1 MKSYKK
7 GLLALL
13 TLFLSVSISTV
24 GFSSFV
30 INNQLNT
37 TNAIQINKTND
48 DEKVKIS
55 FKYQVCTGHKETEG
69 NEEETGYRDVNIGK
83 GNSIDNKRKYNE
95 FFNKVND
102 WCETGFSSDSV
113 EENSTPYKR
122 KGKGDYRGYN
132 VYIKVSKKIEPY
144 KKGLGVITY
153 YRGEYTITVKKV
165 TNVQLIYDFP
175 SKSTSITI
183 DKGSSIP
190 TSFIKNSFYKDSN
203 SKDYEFVGFKEVR
216 SDGKPSDSF
225 ISLDKTFKENTTL
238 YAIFNK
244 KPLDGDTNYNKN
256 NLSDTINNTSS
267 GTVDFNAGVAVG
279 KLNLSNDFTWLDS
292 EKKVFLGGPT
302 TNTTTIKEGVKA
314 RFIFNDGSES
324 KKNEFKSEYV
334 HVEPDE
340 ENRQYT
346 VVLQNDLIINGQ
358 LQVEGNYGV
367 NTSGATQGVITKEYI
382 CLDLNGHNI
391 TINNGGKLFSNGL
404 IIDSV
409 GTGQINVEGGGYL
422 RTLAVIHD
430 YRGGTMTQSYVNKD
444 VFPFQVYQLPYLR
457 CKARVKYNQTN
468 GWGSLNGYVNAQAFT
483 DVGTGDLTIK
493 GQQEFELNFIGSSNS
508 NYFIK
513 LDNPS
518 TDNEDSYVDVIGY
531 KENSIDKTSANNKPF
546 SISQRIKIIINKCS
560 VSIGEFKFDIKALG
574 IPVNVDTSKYSLPIS
589 SFFDLEVKK
598 SFLTLDKR
606 IKFLPGSSLIVDKNS
621 TTLLSYD
628 KKAKRAGQISVL
640 DKSYYYYDKNYKYVT
655 TDLIKLADMSGKDKN
670 GNATEANISG
680 DGYGQQVFK
689 AQSFQKYKSNPNVQI
704 KGTLLFKTGNDSGM
718 DYQLS
723 GTINLN
729 KIGYTSDGTL
739 SSSTIVNSD
748 NPFSE
753 LNKQSVKVITYGY
766 DYMIGNCS
774 KNSHVK
780 GFSRP
785 LVSNE
790 KAYYNDETNSYVGTY
805 EDDGI
810 FRTNNKTY
818 YFNNDGKYSINDT
831 TLPTLKECDY
841 DSNSKIITDNN
852 QQYIYIA
859 SMYCK
864 LTSTDNKTGTIDHT
878 RLSENA
884 TVDSKVKYD
893 KILGKWVKG

>member
-37 TNAIQINKTND
+37 TNTIQINKTNK

-55 FKYQVCTGHKETEG
+55 FKYQVCTGYKETEG
-69 NEEETGYRDVNIGK
+69 NEEGTGHDNVNIGNWNK
-83 GNSIDNKRKYNE
+83 DKTEYDNFFKLVNE
-95 FFNKVND
+95 
-102 WCETGFSSDSV
+102 WCETGFSGNSV
-113 EENSTPYKR
+113 EADSYKR
-122 KGKGDYRGYN
+122 KGKGIYSGYN
-132 VYIKVSKKIEPY
+132 VYIKVSRKIETH
-144 KKGLGVITY
+144 KLFSKTY
-153 YRGEYTITVKKV
+153 YSGEYTITVKKI
-165 TNVQLIYDFP
+165 NVQLAYDFP
-175 SKSTSITI
+175 STSTSITI

-190 TSFIKNSFYKDSN
+190 TSFIKNSFYKDKN
-203 SKDYEFVGFKEVR
+203 SKDYEFVGFKEVA
-216 SDGKPSDSF
+216 DGKPSDSF
-225 ISLDKTFKENTTL
+225 ISLDKTFITDTTL

-244 KPLDGDTNYNKN
+244 KALDGDTKY

-292 EKKVFLGGPT
+292 EKKVFLGGA
-302 TNTTTIKEGVKA
+302 NTKTTIKEGVKA
-314 RFIFNDGSES
+314 RFIFNDGSDS
-324 KKNEFKSEYV
+324 KKNEFNSDSV
-334 HVEPDE
+334 HVEPVE
-340 ENRQYT
+340 KNRQYT

-367 NTSGATQGVITKEYI
+367 NTSGITQGVITKEYM

-391 TINNGGKLFSNGL
+391 TINNGGKLISDGL

-430 YRGGTMTQSYVNKD
+430 YRGGTMTQSYVSKD

-457 CKARVKYNQTN
+457 CKARVKYDQTN
-468 GWGSLNGYVNAQAFT
+468 GWGSLNGYVNAQALR
-483 DVGTGDLTIK
+483 DIGLIK
-493 GQQEFELNFIGSSNS
+493 GQQEFELNFIGSSDS

-513 LDNPS
+513 LDKPS
-518 TDNEDSYVDVIGY
+518 TYNGDSYVDVIGY
-531 KENSIDKTSANNKPF
+531 KENSIDETSANNKPF

-560 VSIGEFKFDIKALG
+560 VSIGEFKFDIKVSA
-574 IPVNVDTSKYSLPIS
+574 ISVSVDTSKYSLPIS

-606 IKFLPGSSLIVDKNS
+606 IKFLPGSSLIVDKYS

-655 TDLIKLADMSGKDKN
+655 TDLIKLADMSGGKDKN

-680 DGYGQQVFK
+680 DVYGQRVFK
-689 AQSFQKYKSNPNVQI
+689 DQSFQKYKSNPNVQI

-723 GTINLN
+723 GTINLS
-729 KIGYTSDGTL
+729 KIGYTTDGTL

-774 KNSHVK
+774 NNSHVK

-790 KAYYNDETNSYVGTY
+790 TAYYNDGTNSYVGTY

-810 FRTNNKTY
+810 FRANSKTY
-818 YFNNDGKYSINDT
+818 YFNNDGEYKTNDT
-831 TLPTLKECDY
+831 TLPTLKECNY
-841 DSNSKIITDNN
+841 DSNSKIIIDNN

-864 LTSTDNKTGTIDHT
+864 LTSTDNKTGTVDHT
-878 RLSENA
+878 RLSGNA

-893 KILGKWVKG
+893 KTLGKWVKG

>member
-13 TLFLSVSISTV
+13 TLFLSVSISTE

-37 TNAIQINKTND
+37 TNTIQINKTNK

-55 FKYQVCTGHKETEG
+55 FKYQVCTGYKEE
-69 NEEETGYRDVNIGK
+69 IGK
-83 GNSIDNKRKYNE
+83 EEVVVKQKTKIENETNYNDFFTYVNSICI
-95 FFNKVND
+95 ND
-102 WCETGFSSDSV
+102 FS
-113 EENSTPYKR
+113 K
-122 KGKGDYRGYN
+122 
-132 VYIKVSKKIEPY
+132 
-144 KKGLGVITY
+144 
-153 YRGEYTITVKKV
+153 TVKKGTYHFKGIKEFSGWEINIYV
-165 TNVQLIYDFP
+165 TKEINSYWLFGTRYSGEYNITK
-175 SKSTSITI
+175 SKITINKAFVTPDTSTSITI

-216 SDGKPSDSF
+216 SDGNPSDSF
-225 ISLDKTFKENTTL
+225 ISLNKTFITDTTL
-238 YAIFNK
+238 YAVFSK
-244 KPLDGDTNYNKN
+244 KTLDGDTKY

-292 EKKVFLGGPT
+292 EKKVFLGGA
-302 TNTTTIKEGVKA
+302 NTKTTIKEGVKA
-314 RFIFNDGSES
+314 RFIFNDGSDS
-324 KKNEFKSEYV
+324 KKNEFNSDSV
-334 HVEPDE
+334 HVEPVE
-340 ENRQYT
+340 KNRQYT

-367 NTSGATQGVITKEYI
+367 NTSGITQGVITKEYM

-391 TINNGGKLFSNGL
+391 TINNGGKLISDGL

-430 YRGGTMTQSYVNKD
+430 YRGGTMTQSYVSKD

-457 CKARVKYNQTN
+457 CKARVKYDQTN
-468 GWGSLNGYVNAQAFT
+468 GWGSLNGYVNAQALN
-483 DVGTGDLTIK
+483 DVVVAGQTIIK
-493 GQQEFELNFIGSSNS
+493 GQQEFELNFIGSSDS

-513 LDNPS
+513 LDKPS
-518 TDNEDSYVDVIGY
+518 TYNGDSYVDVIGY
-531 KENSIDKTSANNKPF
+531 KENSIDETSANNKPF

-560 VSIGEFKFDIKALG
+560 VSIGEFKFDIKVSG
-574 IPVNVDTSKYSLPIS
+574 ISISVDTSKYSLPIS
-589 SFFDLEVKK
+589 SFFDLEVKN

-606 IKFLPGSSLIVDKNS
+606 IKFLPGSSLIVDKYS

-655 TDLIKLADMSGKDKN
+655 TDLIKLADMSGGKDKN

-680 DGYGQQVFK
+680 DVYGQRVFK
-689 AQSFQKYKSNPNVQI
+689 DQSFQKYKSNPNVQI

-723 GTINLN
+723 GTINLS
-729 KIGYTSDGTL
+729 KIGYTTDGTL

-790 KAYYNDETNSYVGTY
+790 TAYYNDGTKSYVGTY

-810 FRTNNKTY
+810 FRANSKTY
-818 YFNNDGKYSINDT
+818 YFNNDGEYKTNDT

-864 LTSTDNKTGTIDHT
+864 LTSTDNKTGTVDHT
-878 RLSENA
+878 RLSGNA

-893 KILGKWVKG
+893 KTLGKWVRS

>member
-30 INNQLNT
+30 INNKLNT
-37 TNAIQINKTND
+37 TNTIQINKTNK

-55 FKYQVCTGHKETEG
+55 FKYQVCTGYKEE
-69 NEEETGYRDVNIGK
+69 IGK
-83 GNSIDNKRKYNE
+83 EEVVKQKTKIENETNYNDFFTYVNSICI
-95 FFNKVND
+95 ND
-102 WCETGFSSDSV
+102 FS
-113 EENSTPYKR
+113 K
-122 KGKGDYRGYN
+122 
-132 VYIKVSKKIEPY
+132 
-144 KKGLGVITY
+144 
-153 YRGEYTITVKKV
+153 TVKKGTYHFKGIKEFSGWEINIYV
-165 TNVQLIYDFP
+165 TKEINSYWLFGTRYSGEYNITK
-175 SKSTSITI
+175 SKITINKAFVTPDTSTSITI

-216 SDGKPSDSF
+216 SDGNPSDSF
-225 ISLDKTFKENTTL
+225 ISLNKTFITDTTL
-238 YAIFNK
+238 YAVFNK
-244 KPLDGDTNYNKN
+244 KTLDGDTKY

-292 EKKVFLGGPT
+292 EKKVFLGGA
-302 TNTTTIKEGVKA
+302 NTKTTIKEGVKA
-314 RFIFNDGSES
+314 RFIFNNGSDS
-324 KKNEFKSEYV
+324 KKNEFNSDSV
-334 HVEPDE
+334 HVEPVE
-340 ENRQYT
+340 KNRQYT

-367 NTSGATQGVITKEYI
+367 NTSGITQGVITKEYM

-391 TINNGGKLFSNGL
+391 TINNGGKLISDGL

-430 YRGGTMTQSYVNKD
+430 YRGGTMTQSYVSKD

-457 CKARVKYNQTN
+457 CKARVKYDQTN
-468 GWGSLNGYVNAQAFT
+468 GWGSLNGYVNAQALN
-483 DVGTGDLTIK
+483 DVVVAGQTIIK
-493 GQQEFELNFIGSSNS
+493 GQQEFELNFIGSSDS

-513 LDNPS
+513 LDKPS
-518 TDNEDSYVDVIGY
+518 TYNGDSYVDVIGY
-531 KENSIDKTSANNKPF
+531 KENSIDETSANNKPF

-560 VSIGEFKFDIKALG
+560 VSIGEFKFDIKVSG
-574 IPVNVDTSKYSLPIS
+574 ISISVDTSKYSLPIS
-589 SFFDLEVKK
+589 SFFDLEVKN

-606 IKFLPGSSLIVDKNS
+606 IKFLPGSSLIVDKYS

-655 TDLIKLADMSGKDKN
+655 TDLIKLADMSGGKDKN

-680 DGYGQQVFK
+680 DVYGQRVFK
-689 AQSFQKYKSNPNVQI
+689 DQSFQKYKSNPNVQI

-723 GTINLN
+723 GTINLS
-729 KIGYTSDGTL
+729 KIGYTTDGTL

-774 KNSHVK
+774 NNSHVK

-790 KAYYNDETNSYVGTY
+790 TAYYNDGTNSYVGTY

-810 FRTNNKTY
+810 FRANSKTY
-818 YFNNDGKYSINDT
+818 YFNNDGKYSTNDT

-852 QQYIYIA
+852 QKYIYIA

-864 LTSTDNKTGTIDHT
+864 LTSTDNKTGAVDHT
-878 RLSENA
+878 RLSGNA
-884 TVDSKVKYD
+884 TVESKVKYD
-893 KILGKWVKG
+893 NNLGKWVKG

>member
-37 TNAIQINKTND
+37 TSTIQINKTNK

-55 FKYQVCTGHKETEG
+55 FKYQVCTGYKETEG
-69 NEEETGYRDVNIGK
+69 NEEETGYRDVNIG
-83 GNSIDNKRKYNE
+83 NTYNTNKTKYDE
-95 FFNKVND
+95 FFKLVNK
-102 WCETGFSSDSV
+102 WCETEFSGDI
-113 EENSTPYKR
+113 EANTYKS
-122 KGKGDYRGYN
+122 KGKGDYSGYN
-132 VYIKVSKKIEPY
+132 VYIKVSRKIEAH
-144 KKGLGVITY
+144 KEVFNTY

-165 TNVQLIYDFP
+165 NVQLAYDFP
-175 SKSTSITI
+175 SASTSITI

-203 SKDYEFVGFKEVR
+203 SKDYEFVGFKEVGL
-216 SDGKPSDSF
+216 DGKPSDSF
-225 ISLDKTFKENTTL
+225 ISLDKTFITDTTL
-238 YAIFNK
+238 YAIFNSK
-244 KPLDGDTNYNKN
+244 TLDGDTKY

-292 EKKVFLGGPT
+292 EKKVFLGGA
-302 TNTTTIKEGVKA
+302 NTKTTIKKGVNA

-324 KKNEFKSEYV
+324 KKNEFGSGSV
-334 HVEPDE
+334 FVEPVE

-346 VVLQNDLIINGQ
+346 VVLQNDLIIDGQ
-358 LQVEGNYGV
+358 MQVEGNYGV
-367 NTSGATQGVITKEYI
+367 NTSGATQGVIAKEYM

-391 TINNGGKLFSNGL
+391 TIDNGGKLISNGL

-457 CKARVKYNQTN
+457 CKARIKYDQTN

-483 DVGTGDLTIK
+483 DFLGFK

-513 LDNPS
+513 LNKPS
-518 TDNEDSYVDVIGY
+518 TYNNDSYVDVIGY
-531 KENSIDKTSANNKPF
+531 KENSIDETSANNKLY
-546 SISQRIKIIINKCS
+546 SISQRIKIIINNCV
-560 VSIGEFKFDIKALG
+560 VSIGEFKFNIKVSA
-574 IPVNVDTSKYSLPIS
+574 IAVSVDTSKYSLPIS
-589 SFFDLEVKK
+589 SFFDLEVKN

-628 KKAKRAGQISVL
+628 KSAKRAGQISVL

-704 KGTLLFKTGNDSGM
+704 KGTLLFKTGNNSGM

-723 GTINLN
+723 GTINLS

-774 KNSHVK
+774 NNSHVK

-790 KAYYNDETNSYVGTY
+790 TAYYNDGANSYVGTY

-810 FRTNNKTY
+810 FRANSKTY
-818 YFNNDGKYSINDT
+818 YFNNDGKYKINDT
-831 TLPTLKECDY
+831 TLPTLKECNY
-841 DSNSKIITDNN
+841 DSNSKIITDNS

-864 LTSTDNKTGTIDHT
+864 LTSTDNKTGTVDHT
-878 RLSENA
+878 KLSENA

-893 KILGKWVKG
+893 NTLGKWVKG

>member
-1 MKSYKK
+1 
-7 GLLALL
+7 
-13 TLFLSVSISTV
+13 
-24 GFSSFV
+24 
-30 INNQLNT
+30 
-37 TNAIQINKTND
+37 
-48 DEKVKIS
+48 
-55 FKYQVCTGHKETEG
+55 
-69 NEEETGYRDVNIGK
+69 
-83 GNSIDNKRKYNE
+83 
-95 FFNKVND
+95 
-102 WCETGFSSDSV
+102 
-113 EENSTPYKR
+113 
-122 KGKGDYRGYN
+122 
-132 VYIKVSKKIEPY
+132 
-144 KKGLGVITY
+144 
-153 YRGEYTITVKKV
+153 
-165 TNVQLIYDFP
+165 
-175 SKSTSITI
+175 
-183 DKGSSIP
+183 
-190 TSFIKNSFYKDSN
+190 
-203 SKDYEFVGFKEVR
+203 
-216 SDGKPSDSF
+216 
-225 ISLDKTFKENTTL
+225 
-238 YAIFNK
+238 
-244 KPLDGDTNYNKN
+244 
-256 NLSDTINNTSS
+256 
-267 GTVDFNAGVAVG
+267 
-279 KLNLSNDFTWLDS
+279 
-292 EKKVFLGGPT
+292 
-302 TNTTTIKEGVKA
+302 
-314 RFIFNDGSES
+314 
-324 KKNEFKSEYV
+324 
-334 HVEPDE
+334 
-340 ENRQYT
+340 
-346 VVLQNDLIINGQ
+346 
-358 LQVEGNYGV
+358 
-367 NTSGATQGVITKEYI
+367 
-382 CLDLNGHNI
+382 
-391 TINNGGKLFSNGL
+391 
-404 IIDSV
+404 
-409 GTGQINVEGGGYL
+409 
-422 RTLAVIHD
+422 
-430 YRGGTMTQSYVNKD
+430 MTQSYVNKD

-457 CKARVKYNQTN
+457 CKARVKYDQTN

-483 DVGTGDLTIK
+483 DFLGFK
-493 GQQEFELNFIGSSNS
+493 GQQEFELNFIGSSDS

-513 LDNPS
+513 LNKPNAY
-518 TDNEDSYVDVIGY
+518 NEDSYVDVIGY
-531 KENSIDKTSANNKPF
+531 KENSIDETSANNNY
-546 SISQRIKIIINKCS
+546 SISQKIKIIVNKCV
-560 VSIGEFKFDIKALG
+560 VSIGEFKFDIKVSA
-574 IPVNVDTSKYSLPIS
+574 ISVSVDTSKYSLPIS

-606 IKFLPGSSLIVDKNS
+606 IKFLPGSSLIVDKYS

-723 GTINLN
+723 GTINLS

-774 KNSHVK
+774 NNSHVK

-790 KAYYNDETNSYVGTY
+790 TAYYNDGTKSYVGTY

-810 FRTNNKTY
+810 FRANNKTY

-884 TVDSKVKYD
+884 TVESKVKYD
-893 KILGKWVKG
+893 NTLGKWVKG

>member
-13 TLFLSVSISTV
+13 TLFLSVSISTE

-37 TNAIQINKTND
+37 TNTIQINKTNK

-55 FKYQVCTGHKETEG
+55 FKYQVCTGYKEE
-69 NEEETGYRDVNIGK
+69 IGK
-83 GNSIDNKRKYNE
+83 EEVVVKQKTKIENETNYNDFFTYVNSICI
-95 FFNKVND
+95 ND
-102 WCETGFSSDSV
+102 FS
-113 EENSTPYKR
+113 K
-122 KGKGDYRGYN
+122 
-132 VYIKVSKKIEPY
+132 
-144 KKGLGVITY
+144 
-153 YRGEYTITVKKV
+153 TVKKGTYHFKGIKEFSGWEINIYV
-165 TNVQLIYDFP
+165 TKEINSYWLFGTRYSGEYNITK
-175 SKSTSITI
+175 SKITINKAFVTPDTSTSITI

-216 SDGKPSDSF
+216 SDGNPSDSF
-225 ISLDKTFKENTTL
+225 ISLNKTFITDTTL
-238 YAIFNK
+238 YAVFNK
-244 KPLDGDTNYNKN
+244 KTLDGDTKY

-292 EKKVFLGGPT
+292 EKKVFLGGA
-302 TNTTTIKEGVKA
+302 NTKTTIKEGVKA
-314 RFIFNDGSES
+314 RFIFNDGSDS
-324 KKNEFKSEYV
+324 KKNEFNSDSV
-334 HVEPDE
+334 HVEPVE
-340 ENRQYT
+340 KNRQYT

-367 NTSGATQGVITKEYI
+367 NTSGITQGVITKEYM

-391 TINNGGKLFSNGL
+391 TINNGGKLISDGL

-430 YRGGTMTQSYVNKD
+430 YRGGTMTQSYVSKD

-457 CKARVKYNQTN
+457 CKARVKYDQTN
-468 GWGSLNGYVNAQAFT
+468 GWGSLNGYVNAQALN
-483 DVGTGDLTIK
+483 DVVVAGQTIIK
-493 GQQEFELNFIGSSNS
+493 GQQEFELNFIGPSNS

-513 LDNPS
+513 LDKPS
-518 TDNEDSYVDVIGY
+518 TYNGDSYVDVIGY
-531 KENSIDKTSANNKPF
+531 KENSIDETSANNKPF

-560 VSIGEFKFDIKALG
+560 VSIGEFKFDIKVSG
-574 IPVNVDTSKYSLPIS
+574 ISISVDTSKYSLPIS
-589 SFFDLEVKK
+589 SFFDLEVKN

-606 IKFLPGSSLIVDKNS
+606 IKFLPGSSLIVDKYS

-655 TDLIKLADMSGKDKN
+655 TDLIKLADMSGGKDKN

-680 DGYGQQVFK
+680 DVYGQRVFK
-689 AQSFQKYKSNPNVQI
+689 DQSFQKYKSNPNVQI

-723 GTINLN
+723 GTINLS
-729 KIGYTSDGTL
+729 KIGYTTDGTL

-790 KAYYNDETNSYVGTY
+790 TAYYNDGTKSYVGTY

-810 FRTNNKTY
+810 FRANSKTY
-818 YFNNDGKYSINDT
+818 YFNNDGEYKTNDT

-864 LTSTDNKTGTIDHT
+864 LTSTDNKTGTVDHT
-878 RLSENA
+878 RLSGNA

-893 KILGKWVKG
+893 KTLGKWVRS

>member
-13 TLFLSVSISTV
+13 TLFLSVSISTE

-37 TNAIQINKTND
+37 TNTIQINKTNK

-55 FKYQVCTGHKETEG
+55 FKYQVCTGYKEE
-69 NEEETGYRDVNIGK
+69 IGK
-83 GNSIDNKRKYNE
+83 EEVVVKQKTKIENETNYNDFFTYVNSICI
-95 FFNKVND
+95 ND
-102 WCETGFSSDSV
+102 FS
-113 EENSTPYKR
+113 K
-122 KGKGDYRGYN
+122 
-132 VYIKVSKKIEPY
+132 
-144 KKGLGVITY
+144 
-153 YRGEYTITVKKV
+153 TVKKGTYHFKGIKEFSGWEINIYV
-165 TNVQLIYDFP
+165 TKEINSYWLFGTRYSGEYNITK
-175 SKSTSITI
+175 SKITINKAFVTPDTSTSITI

-216 SDGKPSDSF
+216 SDGNPSDSF
-225 ISLDKTFKENTTL
+225 ISLNKTFITDTTL
-238 YAIFNK
+238 YAVFNK
-244 KPLDGDTNYNKN
+244 KTLDGDTKY

-292 EKKVFLGGPT
+292 EKKVFLGGA
-302 TNTTTIKEGVKA
+302 NTKTTIKEGVKA
-314 RFIFNDGSES
+314 RFIFNDGSDS
-324 KKNEFKSEYV
+324 KKNEFNSDSV
-334 HVEPDE
+334 HVEPVE
-340 ENRQYT
+340 KNRQYT

-367 NTSGATQGVITKEYI
+367 NTSGITQGVITKEYM

-391 TINNGGKLFSNGL
+391 TINNGGKLISDGL

-430 YRGGTMTQSYVNKD
+430 YRGGTMTQSYVSKD

-457 CKARVKYNQTN
+457 CKARVKYDQTN
-468 GWGSLNGYVNAQAFT
+468 GWGSLNGYVNAQALN
-483 DVGTGDLTIK
+483 DVVVAGQTIIK
-493 GQQEFELNFIGSSNS
+493 GQQEFELNFIGSSDS

-513 LDNPS
+513 LDKPS
-518 TDNEDSYVDVIGY
+518 TYNGDSYVDVIGY
-531 KENSIDKTSANNKPF
+531 KENSIDETSANNKPF

-560 VSIGEFKFDIKALG
+560 VSIGEFKFDIKVSG
-574 IPVNVDTSKYSLPIS
+574 ISISVDTSKYSLPIS
-589 SFFDLEVKK
+589 SFFDLEVKN

-606 IKFLPGSSLIVDKNS
+606 IKFLPGSSLIVDKYS

-628 KKAKRAGQISVL
+628 KKAKKAGQISVL

-655 TDLIKLADMSGKDKN
+655 TDLIKLADMSGGKDKN

-680 DGYGQQVFK
+680 DVYGQRVFK
-689 AQSFQKYKSNPNVQI
+689 DQSFQKYKSNPNVQI

-723 GTINLN
+723 GTINLS
-729 KIGYTSDGTL
+729 KIGYTTDGTL

-790 KAYYNDETNSYVGTY
+790 TAYYNDGTKSYVGTY

-810 FRTNNKTY
+810 FRANSKTY
-818 YFNNDGKYSINDT
+818 YFNNDGEYKTNDT

-864 LTSTDNKTGTIDHT
+864 LTSTDNKTGTVDHT
-878 RLSENA
+878 RLSGNA

-893 KILGKWVKG
+893 KTLGKWVRS

>member
-13 TLFLSVSISTV
+13 TLFLSVSISTI

-37 TNAIQINKTND
+37 TSTIQINKTNK

-55 FKYQVCTGHKETEG
+55 FKYQVCTGYKEGIDKEEVVVVKQKTKTEDE
-69 NEEETGYRDVNIGK
+69 NSYNNFFTYV
-83 GNSIDNKRKYNE
+83 NSICINDFSKTVKEGTYHFKGINE
-95 FFNKVND
+95 FSGWEINIYV
-102 WCETGFSSDSV
+102 T
-113 EENSTPYKR
+113 
-122 KGKGDYRGYN
+122 
-132 VYIKVSKKIEPY
+132 KKIY
-144 KKGLGVITY
+144 SYWLFGTKY
-153 YRGEYTITVKKV
+153 SGEYNITKSKITINKTFV
-165 TNVQLIYDFP
+165 TPDT
-175 SKSTSITI
+175 STSITI

-203 SKDYEFVGFKEVR
+203 SKDYEFVGFKEVG
-216 SDGKPSDSF
+216 SDGNPSDSF
-225 ISLDKTFKENTTL
+225 ISLDKTFITDTTL
-238 YAIFNK
+238 YAIFNSK
-244 KPLDGDTNYNKN
+244 TLNGDTKY

-292 EKKVFLGGPT
+292 EKKVFLGGA
-302 TNTTTIKEGVKA
+302 NTKTTIKKGVNAK
-314 RFIFNDGSES
+314 FIFNDGSES
-324 KKNEFKSEYV
+324 KKNEFGSGSV
-334 HVEPDE
+334 FVEPVE

-358 LQVEGNYGV
+358 MQVEGNYGV

-391 TINNGGKLFSNGL
+391 TINNGGKLISNGL

-457 CKARVKYNQTN
+457 CKARIKYDQTN

-483 DVGTGDLTIK
+483 DKGPIK

-513 LDNPS
+513 LDKPNTNS
-518 TDNEDSYVDVIGY
+518 EDSYVDFIGY
-531 KENSIDKTSANNKPF
+531 KENSIDKTSADKF
-546 SISQRIKIIINKCS
+546 SISQRIKIIINNCN
-560 VSIGEFKFDIKALG
+560 VSIGEFKFDIKVS
-574 IPVNVDTSKYSLPIS
+574 IISVSVDTSKYSFPIS
-589 SFFDLEVKK
+589 PFFDLEVKN

-628 KKAKRAGQISVL
+628 KSAKRAGQISVL

-680 DGYGQQVFK
+680 DNYGQQVFK
-689 AQSFQKYKSNPNVQI
+689 AQFFQKYKSNPNVQI

-723 GTINLN
+723 GTINLS

-774 KNSHVK
+774 NNSHVK

-790 KAYYNDETNSYVGTY
+790 TAYYNDGTKSYVGTY

-810 FRTNNKTY
+810 FRANNKTY
-818 YFNNDGKYSINDT
+818 YFNNDGKYSTNDT

-852 QQYIYIA
+852 QKYIYIA

-864 LTSTDNKTGTIDHT
+864 LTSTDNKTGAVDHT

-893 KILGKWVKG
+893 NTLGKWVKG

>member
-1 MKSYKK
+1 MRSYKK

-13 TLFLSVSISTV
+13 TLFLSVSISAV

-30 INNQLNT
+30 INNKLNT
-37 TNAIQINKTND
+37 TSTIQINKTNK

-55 FKYQVCTGHKETEG
+55 FKYQVCTGYKETEG
-69 NEEETGYRDVNIGK
+69 NEEETGYRDVNIG
-83 GNSIDNKRKYNE
+83 NTFNTNKTKYDE
-95 FFNKVND
+95 FFKLVND
-102 WCETGFSSDSV
+102 WCETGFSGDI
-113 EENSTPYKR
+113 EANTYKS
-122 KGKGDYRGYN
+122 KGKGDYSGYN
-132 VYIKVSKKIEPY
+132 VYIKVSRKIEAH
-144 KKGLGVITY
+144 KGVFDTY

-165 TNVQLIYDFP
+165 NVQLAYDFP
-175 SKSTSITI
+175 STSTSITI

-203 SKDYEFVGFKEVR
+203 SKNYEFVGFKEVG

-225 ISLDKTFKENTTL
+225 ISLDKTFITDTTL
-238 YAIFNK
+238 YAIFNSK
-244 KPLDGDTNYNKN
+244 TLNGDTKY

-267 GTVDFNAGVAVG
+267 GTIDFNAGVAVG

-292 EKKVFLGGPT
+292 EKKVFLGRA
-302 TNTTTIKEGVKA
+302 NTKTTINKGVKA
-314 RFIFNDGSES
+314 RFLFNDGSES
-324 KKNEFKSEYV
+324 KKNEFGSDSVY
-334 HVEPDE
+334 VEPVE
-340 ENRQYT
+340 KNRQYT

-358 LQVEGNYGV
+358 MQVEGNYGV
-367 NTSGATQGVITKEYI
+367 NTSGATQGVIAKEYM

-391 TINNGGKLFSNGL
+391 TINNGGKLISNGL
-404 IIDSV
+404 IIDSI

-457 CKARVKYNQTN
+457 CKARVKYDQTN

-483 DVGTGDLTIK
+483 DFAGFK
-493 GQQEFELNFIGSSNS
+493 GQQEFELNFIGPSNS

-513 LDNPS
+513 LNKPS
-518 TDNEDSYVDVIGY
+518 TYNEDSYVDVIGY
-531 KENSIDKTSANNKPF
+531 KENSIDETSANKLYA
-546 SISQRIKIIINKCS
+546 ISQRIKIIINNCS
-560 VSIGEFKFDIKALG
+560 VSIGEFKFNIKVS
-574 IPVNVDTSKYSLPIS
+574 IISVSVDTSKYSLPIS
-589 SFFDLEVKK
+589 SFFDLEVKN

-606 IKFLPGSSLIVDKNS
+606 IKFLPGSSLIVDNKS

-628 KKAKRAGQISVL
+628 KKAQRAGQISVL

-655 TDLIKLADMSGKDKN
+655 TDLIKLADMSGKDNN

-680 DGYGQQVFK
+680 DGYGQRVFK
-689 AQSFQKYKSNPNVQI
+689 DQSFQKYKSNPNVQI

-723 GTINLN
+723 GTINLS
-729 KIGYTSDGTL
+729 KIGYTPDGTL

-748 NPFSE
+748 NLFNE

-774 KNSHVK
+774 NNSHVK

-790 KAYYNDETNSYVGTY
+790 TAYYNDGTNSYVGTY

-810 FRTNNKTY
+810 FRANSKTY
-818 YFNNDGKYSINDT
+818 YFNNDGEYKINDT
-831 TLPTLKECDY
+831 TLPTLKECNY

-864 LTSTDNKTGTIDHT
+864 LTSTDNKTGTVDHT
-878 RLSENA
+878 RLSGNA

-893 KILGKWVKG
+893 NNLGKWVRS

>member
-13 TLFLSVSISTV
+13 TLFLSVSISTI

-37 TNAIQINKTND
+37 TSTIQINKTNK

-55 FKYQVCTGHKETEG
+55 FKYQVCTGYKEGIDKEEVVVKQKTKIE
-69 NEEETGYRDVNIGK
+69 NETNYNDFFTYV
-83 GNSIDNKRKYNE
+83 NSICINDFSKTVKDGTYHFKGINE
-95 FFNKVND
+95 FSGWEINIYV
-102 WCETGFSSDSV
+102 T
-113 EENSTPYKR
+113 
-122 KGKGDYRGYN
+122 
-132 VYIKVSKKIEPY
+132 KKIY
-144 KKGLGVITY
+144 SYWLLGTIY
-153 YRGEYTITVKKV
+153 SGEYNITKSKITINKTFV
-165 TNVQLIYDFP
+165 TPDT
-175 SKSTSITI
+175 STSITI

-203 SKDYEFVGFKEVR
+203 SKNYEFVGFKEVG
-216 SDGKPSDSF
+216 SDGNPSDSF
-225 ISLDKTFKENTTL
+225 ISLDKTFITDTTL
-238 YAIFNK
+238 YAIFNSK
-244 KPLDGDTNYNKN
+244 TLDGDTKY

-292 EKKVFLGGPT
+292 EKKVFLGGA
-302 TNTTTIKEGVKA
+302 NTKTTIKKGVNA

-324 KKNEFKSEYV
+324 KKNEFGSGSV
-334 HVEPDE
+334 FVEPVE

-358 LQVEGNYGV
+358 MQVEGNYGV
-367 NTSGATQGVITKEYI
+367 NTSGATQGVITKEYM

-391 TINNGGKLFSNGL
+391 TINNGGKLISNGL

-457 CKARVKYNQTN
+457 CKARIKYDQTN

-483 DVGTGDLTIK
+483 DKGPIK
-493 GQQEFELNFIGSSNS
+493 GQQEFELNFIGSYNS
-508 NYFIK
+508 DYFIK
-513 LDNPS
+513 LYKPNTNS
-518 TDNEDSYVDVIGY
+518 EDSYVDFIGY
-531 KENSIDKTSANNKPF
+531 KENSIDKTSADKF
-546 SISQRIKIIINKCS
+546 YSISQRIKIIINNCN
-560 VSIGEFKFDIKALG
+560 VSIGEFKFDIKVS
-574 IPVNVDTSKYSLPIS
+574 IISVSVDTSKYSFPIS
-589 SFFDLEVKK
+589 PFFDLEVKN

-628 KKAKRAGQISVL
+628 KSAKRAGQISVL

-723 GTINLN
+723 GTINLS

-766 DYMIGNCS
+766 DYMIGNCTN
-774 KNSHVK
+774 NSHVK

-790 KAYYNDETNSYVGTY
+790 IAYYNNGTNSYVGTY
-805 EDDGI
+805 EGDGI
-810 FRTNNKTY
+810 FRANGKTY
-818 YFNNDGKYSINDT
+818 YFNNDGKYTINDN

-841 DSNSKIITDNN
+841 DSTSKIITDNR
-852 QQYIYIA
+852 QQYIYLA

-864 LTSTDNKTGTIDHT
+864 LTSTDNKTGTVDHT

-893 KILGKWVKG
+893 NTLGKWVKG

>member
-37 TNAIQINKTND
+37 TSTIQINKTNK

-55 FKYQVCTGHKETEG
+55 FKYQVCTGYKEEIDK
-69 NEEETGYRDVNIGK
+69 EEEVVVKQKTKIENETNYNDFFTYV
-83 GNSIDNKRKYNE
+83 NSICINDFSKTVKEGTYHFKGINE
-95 FFNKVND
+95 FSGWEINIYV
-102 WCETGFSSDSV
+102 T
-113 EENSTPYKR
+113 
-122 KGKGDYRGYN
+122 
-132 VYIKVSKKIEPY
+132 KKIY
-144 KKGLGVITY
+144 SYWLFGTKY
-153 YRGEYTITVKKV
+153 SGEYNITKSKITINKTFV
-165 TNVQLIYDFP
+165 TPDT
-175 SKSTSITI
+175 STSITI

-190 TSFIKNSFYKDSN
+190 TSFIKNSFYKDPN
-203 SKDYEFVGFKEVR
+203 SKDYEFVGFKEVG
-216 SDGKPSDSF
+216 SDGNPSDSF
-225 ISLDKTFKENTTL
+225 ISLNKTFITDTTL
-238 YAIFNK
+238 YAIFNSK
-244 KPLDGDTNYNKN
+244 TLDGDTKY

-292 EKKVFLGGPT
+292 EKKVFLGGA
-302 TNTTTIKEGVKA
+302 NTKTTIKKGVNA
-314 RFIFNDGSES
+314 RFIFNDGLES
-324 KKNEFKSEYV
+324 KKNEFGSGSV
-334 HVEPDE
+334 GVEPVE

-358 LQVEGNYGV
+358 MQVEGNYGV
-367 NTSGATQGVITKEYI
+367 NTSGATQGVITKEYM

-391 TINNGGKLFSNGL
+391 TINNGGKLISNGL

-409 GTGQINVEGGGYL
+409 GTGQINVEGGGCL

-430 YRGGTMTQSYVNKD
+430 YRGGTMTQSYVNND

-457 CKARVKYNQTN
+457 CKARIKYDQTN

-483 DVGTGDLTIK
+483 DKGPIK

-513 LDNPS
+513 LDKPNTNS
-518 TDNEDSYVDVIGY
+518 EDSYVDFIGY
-531 KENSIDKTSANNKPF
+531 KENSIDKTSADKF
-546 SISQRIKIIINKCS
+546 YSISQRIKIIINNCN
-560 VSIGEFKFDIKALG
+560 VSIGEFKFDIKVS
-574 IPVNVDTSKYSLPIS
+574 IISVSVDTSKYSFPIS
-589 SFFDLEVKK
+589 PFFDLEVKN

-628 KKAKRAGQISVL
+628 KSAKRAGQISVL

-670 GNATEANISG
+670 GNSTEANISG
-680 DGYGQQVFK
+680 DGYGQRVFK

-704 KGTLLFKTGNDSGM
+704 RGTLLFKTGNDSGM

-723 GTINLN
+723 GTINLS

-774 KNSHVK
+774 NNSHVK

-790 KAYYNDETNSYVGTY
+790 TAYYNDGANSYVGTY

-810 FRTNNKTY
+810 FRANGKTY
-818 YFNNDGKYSINDT
+818 YFNNDGKYTIDDT

-841 DSNSKIITDNN
+841 DSTSKIITDNR
-852 QQYIYIA
+852 QQYIYLA

-864 LTSTDNKTGTIDHT
+864 LTSTDNKTGTVDHT

-893 KILGKWVKG
+893 NTLGKWVKG

>member
-37 TNAIQINKTND
+37 TSTIQINKTNK

-55 FKYQVCTGHKETEG
+55 FKYQVCTGYKEGIDKEEVVVKQKTKIE
-69 NEEETGYRDVNIGK
+69 NETNYNDFFTYV
-83 GNSIDNKRKYNE
+83 NSICINDFSKTVKEGTYHFKGINE
-95 FFNKVND
+95 FSGWEINIYV
-102 WCETGFSSDSV
+102 T
-113 EENSTPYKR
+113 
-122 KGKGDYRGYN
+122 
-132 VYIKVSKKIEPY
+132 KKIY
-144 KKGLGVITY
+144 SYWLFGTKY
-153 YRGEYTITVKKV
+153 SGEYNITKSKITINKTFV
-165 TNVQLIYDFP
+165 TPDT
-175 SKSTSITI
+175 STSITI

-190 TSFIKNSFYKDSN
+190 TSFIKNSFYKDPN
-203 SKDYEFVGFKEVR
+203 SKDYEFVGFKEVG
-216 SDGKPSDSF
+216 SDGNPSDSF
-225 ISLDKTFKENTTL
+225 ISLNKTFITDTTL
-238 YAIFNK
+238 YAIFNSK
-244 KPLDGDTNYNKN
+244 TLDGDTKY

-292 EKKVFLGGPT
+292 EKKVFLGGA
-302 TNTTTIKEGVKA
+302 NTKTTIKKGVNA

-324 KKNEFKSEYV
+324 KKNEFGSGSV
-334 HVEPDE
+334 GVEPVE

-358 LQVEGNYGV
+358 MQVEGNYGV
-367 NTSGATQGVITKEYI
+367 NTSGATQGVITKEYM

-391 TINNGGKLFSNGL
+391 TINNGGKLISNGL

-409 GTGQINVEGGGYL
+409 GTGQINVEGGGCL

-430 YRGGTMTQSYVNKD
+430 YRGGTMTQSYVNND

-457 CKARVKYNQTN
+457 CKARIKYDQTN

-483 DVGTGDLTIK
+483 DKGPIK
-493 GQQEFELNFIGSSNS
+493 GQQEFELNFIGSSDS

-513 LDNPS
+513 LDKPNTNS
-518 TDNEDSYVDVIGY
+518 EDSYVDFIGY
-531 KENSIDKTSANNKPF
+531 KENSIDKTSADKF
-546 SISQRIKIIINKCS
+546 YSISQRIKIIINNCN
-560 VSIGEFKFDIKALG
+560 VSIGEFKFDIKVS
-574 IPVNVDTSKYSLPIS
+574 IISVSVDTSKYSFPIS
-589 SFFDLEVKK
+589 PFFDLEVKN

-628 KKAKRAGQISVL
+628 KSAKRAGQISVL

-680 DGYGQQVFK
+680 DGYGQRVFK

-723 GTINLN
+723 GTINLS

-766 DYMIGNCS
+766 DYMIGNCTN
-774 KNSHVK
+774 NSHVK

-790 KAYYNDETNSYVGTY
+790 TAYYNDGANSYVGTY

-810 FRTNNKTY
+810 FRANGKTY
-818 YFNNDGKYSINDT
+818 YFNNDGKYTIDDT

-841 DSNSKIITDNN
+841 DSTSKIITDNR
-852 QQYIYIA
+852 QQYIYLA

-864 LTSTDNKTGTIDHT
+864 LTSTDNKTGTVDHT

-893 KILGKWVKG
+893 NTLGKWVKG

>member
-30 INNQLNT
+30 INNKLNT
-37 TNAIQINKTND
+37 TSTIQINKTNK

-55 FKYQVCTGHKETEG
+55 FKYQVCTGYKEE
-69 NEEETGYRDVNIGK
+69 IGK
-83 GNSIDNKRKYNE
+83 EEVVVKQKTKIENETNYNDFFTYVNSICI
-95 FFNKVND
+95 ND
-102 WCETGFSSDSV
+102 FS
-113 EENSTPYKR
+113 K
-122 KGKGDYRGYN
+122 
-132 VYIKVSKKIEPY
+132 
-144 KKGLGVITY
+144 
-153 YRGEYTITVKKV
+153 TVKKGTYHFKGIKEFSGWEINIYV
-165 TNVQLIYDFP
+165 TKEINSYWLFGTRYSGEYNITK
-175 SKSTSITI
+175 SKITINKAFVTPDTSTSITI

-216 SDGKPSDSF
+216 SDGNPSDSF
-225 ISLDKTFKENTTL
+225 ISLNKTFITDTTL
-238 YAIFNK
+238 YAVFNK
-244 KPLDGDTNYNKN
+244 KTLDGDTKY

-292 EKKVFLGGPT
+292 EKKVFLGGA
-302 TNTTTIKEGVKA
+302 NTKTTIKEGVKA
-314 RFIFNDGSES
+314 RFIFNDGSDS
-324 KKNEFKSEYV
+324 KKNEFNSDSV
-334 HVEPDE
+334 HVEPVE
-340 ENRQYT
+340 KNRQYT

-367 NTSGATQGVITKEYI
+367 NTSGITQQGVITKEYM

-391 TINNGGKLFSNGL
+391 TINNGGKLISDGL

-430 YRGGTMTQSYVNKD
+430 YRGGTMTQSYVSKD

-457 CKARVKYNQTN
+457 CKARVKYDQTN
-468 GWGSLNGYVNAQAFT
+468 GWGSLNGYVNAQALN
-483 DVGTGDLTIK
+483 DVVVAGQTIIK
-493 GQQEFELNFIGSSNS
+493 GQQEFELNFIGSSDS

-513 LDNPS
+513 LDKPS
-518 TDNEDSYVDVIGY
+518 TYNGDSYVDVIGY
-531 KENSIDKTSANNKPF
+531 KENSIDETSANNKPF

-560 VSIGEFKFDIKALG
+560 VSIGEFKFDIKVSG
-574 IPVNVDTSKYSLPIS
+574 ISISVDTSKYSLPIS
-589 SFFDLEVKK
+589 SFFDLEVKN

-606 IKFLPGSSLIVDKNS
+606 IKFLPGSSLIVDKYS

-655 TDLIKLADMSGKDKN
+655 TDLIKLADMSGKDQN

-680 DGYGQQVFK
+680 DGYGQRVFK

-723 GTINLN
+723 GTINLS
-729 KIGYTSDGTL
+729 KIGYTPDGTL

-766 DYMIGNCS
+766 DYMIGDCTN
-774 KNSHVK
+774 NSHVK

-790 KAYYNDETNSYVGTY
+790 TAYYNDGTNSYVGTY

-810 FRTNNKTY
+810 FRANGKTY
-818 YFNNDGKYSINDT
+818 YFNNDGKYKTNDT

-841 DSNSKIITDNN
+841 NSNSKIITDNN
-852 QQYIYIA
+852 QKYIYIA

-864 LTSTDNKTGTIDHT
+864 LTSTDNRTGTVDHT

-893 KILGKWVKG
+893 NTLGKWVRG

>member
-1 MKSYKK
+1 MRSYKK

-13 TLFLSVSISTV
+13 TLFLSVSISTI

-37 TNAIQINKTND
+37 TSTIQINKTNK

-55 FKYQVCTGHKETEG
+55 FKYQVCTGYKEGIDKEEVVVKQKTKTEDE
-69 NEEETGYRDVNIGK
+69 NSYNNFFTYV
-83 GNSIDNKRKYNE
+83 NSICINDFSKTVKEGTYHFKGINE
-95 FFNKVND
+95 FSGWEINIYV
-102 WCETGFSSDSV
+102 T
-113 EENSTPYKR
+113 
-122 KGKGDYRGYN
+122 
-132 VYIKVSKKIEPY
+132 KKIY
-144 KKGLGVITY
+144 SYWLFGTKY
-153 YRGEYTITVKKV
+153 SGEYNITKSKITINKTFV
-165 TNVQLIYDFP
+165 TPDT
-175 SKSTSITI
+175 STSITI

-203 SKDYEFVGFKEVR
+203 SKDYEFVGFKEVG

-225 ISLDKTFKENTTL
+225 ISLDKTFITDTTL
-238 YAIFNK
+238 YAIFNSK
-244 KPLDGDTNYNKN
+244 TLDGDTKY

-292 EKKVFLGGPT
+292 EKKVFLGGA
-302 TNTTTIKEGVKA
+302 NTKTTINKEVKA

-324 KKNEFKSEYV
+324 KKNEFGSGSV
-334 HVEPDE
+334 FVEPVE

-358 LQVEGNYGV
+358 MQVEGNYGV
-367 NTSGATQGVITKEYI
+367 NTSGATQGVITKEYM

-391 TINNGGKLFSNGL
+391 TINNGGKLISNGL

-430 YRGGTMTQSYVNKD
+430 YRGGNMTQSYVNKD

-457 CKARVKYNQTN
+457 CKARIKYDQTN

-483 DVGTGDLTIK
+483 DKGPIK

-513 LDNPS
+513 LDKPNTNS
-518 TDNEDSYVDVIGY
+518 EDSYVDFIGY
-531 KENSIDKTSANNKPF
+531 KENSIDKTSADKF
-546 SISQRIKIIINKCS
+546 SISQRIKIIINNCN
-560 VSIGEFKFDIKALG
+560 VSIGEFKFDIKVS
-574 IPVNVDTSKYSLPIS
+574 IISVSVDTSKYNFPIS
-589 SFFDLEVKK
+589 PFFDLEVKN

-628 KKAKRAGQISVL
+628 KSAKRAGQISVL

-723 GTINLN
+723 GTINLS

-774 KNSHVK
+774 NNSHVK

-790 KAYYNDETNSYVGTY
+790 IAYYNNGTNSYVGTY
-805 EDDGI
+805 EGDGI
-810 FRTNNKTY
+810 FRANGKTY
-818 YFNNDGKYSINDT
+818 YFNNDGKYTINDT

-841 DSNSKIITDNN
+841 DSTSKIITDNR
-852 QQYIYIA
+852 QQYIYLA

-864 LTSTDNKTGTIDHT
+864 LTSTDNKTGTVDHT

-893 KILGKWVKG
+893 NTLGKWVKG

>member
-30 INNQLNT
+30 INNKLNT
-37 TNAIQINKTND
+37 TSTIQINKTNK

-55 FKYQVCTGHKETEG
+55 FKYQVCTGYKETEG
-69 NEEETGYRDVNIGK
+69 NEEAA
-83 GNSIDNKRKYNE
+83 KYNNVE
-95 FFNKVND
+95 IGTESITNKKEYNKFFEIVNAL
-102 WCETGFSSDSV
+102 CETGFSSDSV
-113 EENSTPYKR
+113 EENSTTPYKK

-144 KKGLGVITY
+144 KQGLGVITH

-165 TNVQLIYDFP
+165 NVQLVYDFP
-175 SKSTSITI
+175 STSTSITI

-190 TSFIKNSFYKDSN
+190 TSFIKNNFYKNSN
-203 SKDYEFVGFKEVR
+203 SKNYEFVGFKEVG

-225 ISLDKTFKENTTL
+225 ISLDKTFITDTTL
-238 YAIFNK
+238 YAVFNSK
-244 KPLDGDTNYNKN
+244 TLDGDTNYNKY

-292 EKKVFLGGPT
+292 EKKVFLGGAATKT
-302 TNTTTIKEGVKA
+302 TVNKGVKA
-314 RFIFNDGSES
+314 RFLFNDGSES
-324 KKNEFKSEYV
+324 KKNEFNSESVY
-334 HVEPDE
+334 VEPVE
-340 ENRQYT
+340 KNRQYT
-346 VVLQNDLIINGQ
+346 VVLQNNLIINGQ
-358 LQVEGNYGV
+358 MQVEGNYGV
-367 NTSGATQGVITKEYI
+367 NTSGITQGVIAKEYI

-391 TINNGGKLFSNGL
+391 TINNGGKLISDGL

-409 GTGQINVEGGGYL
+409 GTGQINVEGGGFL

-430 YRGGTMTQSYVNKD
+430 YRGGTITQSYVNND

-457 CKARVKYNQTN
+457 CKARVKYDQTN
-468 GWGSLNGYVNAQAFT
+468 GWGSLNGYVNAQAFR
-483 DVGTGDLTIK
+483 DVVVGDLTILK
-493 GQQEFELNFIGSSNS
+493 GQQEFELNFIGPSNS

-513 LDNPS
+513 LDKPS
-518 TDNEDSYVDVIGY
+518 ANNEDSYVDVIGY
-531 KENSIDKTSANNKPF
+531 KENSINENKLY
-546 SISQRIKIIINKCS
+546 SISQRVKIIINNCS
-560 VSIGEFKFDIKALG
+560 VSIGEFKFNIKVSG
-574 IPVNVDTSKYSLPIS
+574 ISISVDTSRYSLPIS
-589 SFFDLEVKK
+589 SFFDLEIKN

-655 TDLIKLADMSGKDKN
+655 TDLIKLADMSGKDQN

-680 DGYGQQVFK
+680 DGYGQRVFK

-723 GTINLN
+723 GTINLS
-729 KIGYTSDGTL
+729 KIGYTSNGTL

-753 LNKQSVKVITYGY
+753 LNK
-766 DYMIGNCS
+766 
-774 KNSHVK
+774 
-780 GFSRP
+780 
-785 LVSNE
+785 
-790 KAYYNDETNSYVGTY
+790 
-805 EDDGI
+805 
-810 FRTNNKTY
+810 
-818 YFNNDGKYSINDT
+818 
-831 TLPTLKECDY
+831 
-841 DSNSKIITDNN
+841 
-852 QQYIYIA
+852 
-859 SMYCK
+859 
-864 LTSTDNKTGTIDHT
+864 
-878 RLSENA
+878 
-884 TVDSKVKYD
+884 
-893 KILGKWVKG
+893 

>member
-37 TNAIQINKTND
+37 TSTIQINKTNK

-55 FKYQVCTGHKETEG
+55 FKYQVCTGYKEGIDKEEVVVKQKTKIE
-69 NEEETGYRDVNIGK
+69 NETNYNDFFTYV
-83 GNSIDNKRKYNE
+83 NSICINDFSKTVKEGTYHFKGINE
-95 FFNKVND
+95 FSGWEINIYV
-102 WCETGFSSDSV
+102 T
-113 EENSTPYKR
+113 
-122 KGKGDYRGYN
+122 
-132 VYIKVSKKIEPY
+132 KKIY
-144 KKGLGVITY
+144 SYWLFGTKY
-153 YRGEYTITVKKV
+153 SGEYNITKSKITINKTFV
-165 TNVQLIYDFP
+165 TPDT
-175 SKSTSITI
+175 STSITI

-190 TSFIKNSFYKDSN
+190 TSFIKNSFYKDPN
-203 SKDYEFVGFKEVR
+203 SKNYEFVGFKEVG

-225 ISLDKTFKENTTL
+225 ISLDKTFITDTTL
-238 YAIFNK
+238 YAIFNSK
-244 KPLDGDTNYNKN
+244 TLDGDTKY

-292 EKKVFLGGPT
+292 EKKVFLGGA
-302 TNTTTIKEGVKA
+302 NTKTTIKKGVNA
-314 RFIFNDGSES
+314 RFIFNDGLES
-324 KKNEFKSEYV
+324 KKNEFGSGSV
-334 HVEPDE
+334 GVEPVE

-358 LQVEGNYGV
+358 MQVEGNYGV
-367 NTSGATQGVITKEYI
+367 NTSGATQGVITKEYM

-391 TINNGGKLFSNGL
+391 TINNGGKLISNGL

-409 GTGQINVEGGGYL
+409 GTGQINVEGGGCL

-457 CKARVKYNQTN
+457 CKARIKYDQTN

-483 DVGTGDLTIK
+483 DKGPIK

-513 LDNPS
+513 LDKPNTNS
-518 TDNEDSYVDVIGY
+518 EDSYVDFIGY
-531 KENSIDKTSANNKPF
+531 KENSIDKTSADKF
-546 SISQRIKIIINKCS
+546 YSISQRIKIIINNCN
-560 VSIGEFKFDIKALG
+560 VSIGEFKFDIKVS
-574 IPVNVDTSKYSLPIS
+574 IISVSVDTSKYSFPIS
-589 SFFDLEVKK
+589 PFFDLEVKN

-628 KKAKRAGQISVL
+628 KSAKRAGQISVL

-655 TDLIKLADMSGKDKN
+655 TDLIKLADMSSKDKN

-680 DGYGQQVFK
+680 DGYGQRVFK

-718 DYQLS
+718 NYQLS
-723 GTINLN
+723 GTINLS
-729 KIGYTSDGTL
+729 KKGYTSDGTL

-766 DYMIGNCS
+766 DYMIGNCTN
-774 KNSHVK
+774 NSHVK

-790 KAYYNDETNSYVGTY
+790 TAYYNDGANSYVGTY

-810 FRTNNKTY
+810 FRANGKTY
-818 YFNNDGKYSINDT
+818 YFNNDGKYTINDT

-841 DSNSKIITDNN
+841 DSTSKIITDNR
-852 QQYIYIA
+852 QQYIYLA

-864 LTSTDNKTGTIDHT
+864 LTSTDNKTGTVDHT

-893 KILGKWVKG
+893 NTLGKWVKG

>member
-30 INNQLNT
+30 INNKLNT
-37 TNAIQINKTND
+37 TSTIQINKTNK

-55 FKYQVCTGHKETEG
+55 FKYQVCTGYKETEG
-69 NEEETGYRDVNIGK
+69 NEEAA
-83 GNSIDNKRKYNE
+83 KYNNVE
-95 FFNKVND
+95 IGTESITNKDEYNKFFEIVKAL
-102 WCETGFSSDSV
+102 CETGFPDNTV
-113 EENSTPYKR
+113 EASSTPYKR
-122 KGKGDYRGYN
+122 KGKGNYSGYN
-132 VYIKVSKKIEPY
+132 VYIKVSKKIE
-144 KKGLGVITY
+144 TY
-153 YRGEYTITVKKV
+153 RRFFKTHYSGEYTITVKKV
-165 TNVQLIYDFP
+165 NVQLAYNFP
-175 SKSTSITI
+175 STSTSITI

-203 SKDYEFVGFKEVR
+203 SKNYEFVGFKEVG

-225 ISLDKTFKENTTL
+225 ISLDKTFITDTTL
-238 YAIFNK
+238 YAIFNSK
-244 KPLDGDTNYNKN
+244 TLDGDTKY
-256 NLSDTINNTSS
+256 NLSDTINNTPS

-292 EKKVFLGGPT
+292 EKKVFLGGA
-302 TNTTTIKEGVKA
+302 NTKTTINKEVIA
-314 RFIFNDGSES
+314 RFLFNDGSES

-340 ENRQYT
+340 KNRQYT

-358 LQVEGNYGV
+358 MQVEGNYGV
-367 NTSGATQGVITKEYI
+367 NTSGATQGVITKEYM

-391 TINNGGKLFSNGL
+391 TINNGGKLISDGL

-457 CKARVKYNQTN
+457 CKARVKYDQTN

-483 DVGTGDLTIK
+483 DVDAGLTVIK
-493 GQQEFELNFIGSSNS
+493 GQQEFELNFIGSSDS

-513 LDNPS
+513 LDKPS
-518 TDNEDSYVDVIGY
+518 TYKEDSYVDVIGY
-531 KENSIDKTSANNKPF
+531 KENSIDETSANKLY
-546 SISQRIKIIINKCS
+546 SISQRIKIIINNCS
-560 VSIGEFKFDIKALG
+560 VSIGEFKFDIK
-574 IPVNVDTSKYSLPIS
+574 VNIISVSVDTSKYSLPIS
-589 SFFDLEVKK
+589 SFFDLEVKN

-655 TDLIKLADMSGKDKN
+655 TDLIKLADMSGGKDKN

-680 DGYGQQVFK
+680 DNYGQQVFK

-723 GTINLN
+723 GTINLS
-729 KIGYTSDGTL
+729 KIGYTTDGTL
-739 SSSTIVNSD
+739 NRSTIVNSN

-774 KNSHVK
+774 NNSHVK

-790 KAYYNDETNSYVGTY
+790 TAYYNDGINSYVGTY

-810 FRTNNKTY
+810 FRANSKTY
-818 YFNNDGKYSINDT
+818 YFNNDGKYKTNDT
-831 TLPTLKECDY
+831 TLPTLKECNY
-841 DSNSKIITDNN
+841 DSNSKIITDDR
-852 QQYIYIA
+852 QQYIYLA

-864 LTSTDNKTGTIDHT
+864 LTSTDNKTGTVDHT

-893 KILGKWVKG
+893 NTLGKWVKG

>member
-37 TNAIQINKTND
+37 TSTIQINKTNK

-55 FKYQVCTGHKETEG
+55 FKYQVCTGYKEG
-69 NEEETGYRDVNIGK
+69 IDKEEVVVKQKTKIENKTNYNDFFTYV
-83 GNSIDNKRKYNE
+83 NSICINDFSKTVKEGTYHFKGINE
-95 FFNKVND
+95 FSGWEINIYV
-102 WCETGFSSDSV
+102 T
-113 EENSTPYKR
+113 
-122 KGKGDYRGYN
+122 
-132 VYIKVSKKIEPY
+132 KKIY
-144 KKGLGVITY
+144 SYWLLGTKY
-153 YRGEYTITVKKV
+153 SGEYNITKSKITINKTFV
-165 TNVQLIYDFP
+165 TPDT
-175 SKSTSITI
+175 STSITI

-190 TSFIKNSFYKDSN
+190 TSFIKNSFYKDPN
-203 SKDYEFVGFKEVR
+203 SKNYEFVGFKEVG

-225 ISLDKTFKENTTL
+225 ISLDKTFITDTTL
-238 YAIFNK
+238 YAIFNSK
-244 KPLDGDTNYNKN
+244 TLDGDTKY

-292 EKKVFLGGPT
+292 EKKVFLGGA
-302 TNTTTIKEGVKA
+302 NTKTTIKKGVNA
-314 RFIFNDGSES
+314 RFIFNDGLKS
-324 KKNEFKSEYV
+324 KKNEFGSGSV
-334 HVEPDE
+334 GVEPVE

-358 LQVEGNYGV
+358 MQVEGNYGV
-367 NTSGATQGVITKEYI
+367 NTSGATQGVITKEYM

-391 TINNGGKLFSNGL
+391 TINNGGKLISNGL

-409 GTGQINVEGGGYL
+409 GTGQINVEGGGCL

-430 YRGGTMTQSYVNKD
+430 YRGGAMTQSYVNND

-457 CKARVKYNQTN
+457 CKARIKYDQTN

-483 DVGTGDLTIK
+483 DKGPIK

-513 LDNPS
+513 LDKPNTNS
-518 TDNEDSYVDVIGY
+518 EDSYVDFIGY
-531 KENSIDKTSANNKPF
+531 KENSIDKTSADKF
-546 SISQRIKIIINKCS
+546 YSISQRIKIIINNCN
-560 VSIGEFKFDIKALG
+560 VSIGEFKFDIKVS
-574 IPVNVDTSKYSLPIS
+574 IISVSVDTSKYSFPIS
-589 SFFDLEVKK
+589 PFFDLEVKN

-628 KKAKRAGQISVL
+628 KSAKRAGQISVL

-670 GNATEANISG
+670 GNDTEANISG
-680 DGYGQQVFK
+680 DGYGQRVFK

-718 DYQLS
+718 NYQLS
-723 GTINLN
+723 GTINLS

-766 DYMIGNCS
+766 DYMIGNCTN
-774 KNSHVK
+774 NSHVK

-790 KAYYNDETNSYVGTY
+790 TAYYNDGANSYVGTY

-810 FRTNNKTY
+810 FRANGKTY
-818 YFNNDGKYSINDT
+818 YFNNDGKYTIDDT

-841 DSNSKIITDNN
+841 DSTSKIITDNR
-852 QQYIYIA
+852 QQYIYLA

-864 LTSTDNKTGTIDHT
+864 LTSTDNKTGTVDHT

-893 KILGKWVKG
+893 NTLGKWVKG

>member
-7 GLLALL
+7 SLLALL

-30 INNQLNT
+30 INNKLNT
-37 TNAIQINKTND
+37 TSTIQINKTNK

-55 FKYQVCTGHKETEG
+55 FKYQVCTGYKEEISDK
-69 NEEETGYRDVNIGK
+69 EEVVKQKTGIDDITKYNDFFAYV
-83 GNSIDNKRKYNE
+83 NSICINDFSKTVEKGTYHFKGINE
-95 FFNKVND
+95 FSGWEIN
-102 WCETGFSSDSV
+102 
-113 EENSTPYKR
+113 
-122 KGKGDYRGYN
+122 
-132 VYIKVSKKIEPY
+132 IKVTEKINS
-144 KKGLGVITY
+144 
-153 YRGEYTITVKKV
+153 YRFFGTHYSGEYSITKSKITINKAFV
-165 TNVQLIYDFP
+165 TPDT
-175 SKSTSITI
+175 STSITI
-183 DKGSSIP
+183 DKESSIP

-203 SKDYEFVGFKEVR
+203 SKDYEFVGFKEVG
-216 SDGKPSDSF
+216 SDGNPSDSF
-225 ISLDKTFKENTTL
+225 ISLDKTFITDTTL
-238 YAIFNK
+238 YAIFNSK
-244 KPLDGDTNYNKN
+244 TLNGDTKY

-292 EKKVFLGGPT
+292 EKKVFLGGA
-302 TNTTTIKEGVKA
+302 NTKTTINKGVKA
-314 RFIFNDGSES
+314 RFLFNDGSES
-324 KKNEFKSEYV
+324 KKNEFGSDSVY
-334 HVEPDE
+334 VEPVE
-340 ENRQYT
+340 KNRQYT

-358 LQVEGNYGV
+358 MQVEGNYGV
-367 NTSGATQGVITKEYI
+367 NTSGATQGVIAKEYMCI
-382 CLDLNGHNI
+382 DLNGHNI
-391 TINNGGKLFSNGL
+391 TINNGGKLISNGL

-430 YRGGTMTQSYVNKD
+430 YRGGTMTQSYVNND

-457 CKARVKYNQTN
+457 CKARVKYDQTN
-468 GWGSLNGYVNAQAFT
+468 GWGSLNGYVNAQAFR
-483 DVGTGDLTIK
+483 DVVAGDLTILK
-493 GQQEFELNFIGSSNS
+493 GQQEFELNFIGPSNS

-513 LDNPS
+513 LDKPS
-518 TDNEDSYVDVIGY
+518 TYKENSYVDVIGY
-531 KENSIDKTSANNKPF
+531 KENSIDKTSANKLY

-560 VSIGEFKFDIKALG
+560 VSIGEFKFNIKVSG
-574 IPVNVDTSKYSLPIS
+574 ISISVDTSKYSLPIS
-589 SFFDLEVKK
+589 SFFDLEIKN

-606 IKFLPGSSLIVDKNS
+606 IKFLPGSSLIVDNKS

-640 DKSYYYYDKNYKYVT
+640 DKSYYYYDKNYNYVT
-655 TDLIKLADMSGKDKN
+655 TDLIKLADMSGS
-670 GNATEANISG
+670 NATEANISG

-689 AQSFQKYKSNPNVQI
+689 DQSFQKYKSNPNVQI

-723 GTINLN
+723 GTINLS

-774 KNSHVK
+774 NNSHVK

-790 KAYYNDETNSYVGTY
+790 TAYYNNGTNSYVGTY

-810 FRTNNKTY
+810 FRVNSKTY
-818 YFNNDGKYSINDT
+818 YFNNDGKYKTNDT

-841 DSNSKIITDNN
+841 DSISKIITDNN

-864 LTSTDNKTGTIDHT
+864 LTSTDNKTGTVDHT
-878 RLSENA
+878 RLSGNA

-893 KILGKWVKG
+893 NTLGKWVRG

>member
-1 MKSYKK
+1 MKNYKK

-30 INNQLNT
+30 INNKLNT
-37 TNAIQINKTND
+37 TSTIQINKTNK

-55 FKYQVCTGHKETEG
+55 FKYQVCTGYKEEIVVKQ
-69 NEEETGYRDVNIGK
+69 ETKIEDENNYKNFFTDVN
-83 GNSIDNKRKYNE
+83 SICNND
-95 FFNKVND
+95 FNKTVKEGTYHFKGINKFSGWEINIYVTKEIKSYLD
-102 WCETGFSSDSV
+102 W
-113 EENSTPYKR
+113 
-122 KGKGDYRGYN
+122 GKKY
-132 VYIKVSKKIEPY
+132 S
-144 KKGLGVITY
+144 
-153 YRGEYTITVKKV
+153 GEYKITKSKITINKTFV
-165 TNVQLIYDFP
+165 TPDP
-175 SKSTSITI
+175 STSITI

-190 TSFIKNSFYKDSN
+190 TSFIKNSFYKDRN
-203 SKDYEFVGFKEVR
+203 SKDYEFVGFKEVG
-216 SDGKPSDSF
+216 SNGNPSDSF
-225 ISLDKTFKENTTL
+225 ISLDKTFIADTTL

-244 KPLDGDTNYNKN
+244 KTLDDDIKY

-292 EKKVFLGGPT
+292 EKKVFLGGAT
-302 TNTTTIKEGVKA
+302 TKTTINKGVSV
-314 RFIFNDGSES
+314 RFLFNDGSDS
-324 KKNEFKSEYV
+324 KKNEFSSESV

-358 LQVEGNYGV
+358 MQVEGNYGV
-367 NTSGATQGVITKEYI
+367 NTSGITQGVITKEYV

-391 TINNGGKLFSNGL
+391 TINNGGKLFSDGL

-409 GTGQINVEGGGYL
+409 GTGQINVEGGGFL

-430 YRGGTMTQSYVNKD
+430 YRGGTITQSYVNND

-457 CKARVKYNQTN
+457 CKARVKYDQTN
-468 GWGSLNGYVNAQAFT
+468 GWGSLNGYVNAQAFR
-483 DVGTGDLTIK
+483 DVAVGDLTILK

-513 LDNPS
+513 LDKPN
-518 TDNEDSYVDVIGY
+518 TYNEDSYVDVIGY
-531 KENSIDKTSANNKPF
+531 KENSIDETSANKLY
-546 SISQRIKIIINKCS
+546 SISQRIKIIINNCS
-560 VSIGEFKFDIKALG
+560 VSIGEFKFDIKVSG
-574 IPVNVDTSKYSLPIS
+574 ISISVNTSKYSLPIS
-589 SFFDLEVKK
+589 SFFDLEIKN

-606 IKFLPGSSLIVDKNS
+606 IKFLPGSSLIVDKYS

-640 DKSYYYYDKNYKYVT
+640 DKSYYYYDKNYKCVT
-655 TDLIKLADMSGKDKN
+655 TDLIKLADMSGKDQN

-680 DGYGQQVFK
+680 DGYGQRVFK
-689 AQSFQKYKSNPNVQI
+689 DQSFQKYKSNPNVQI

-723 GTINLN
+723 GTINLS
-729 KIGYTSDGTL
+729 KIGYTPDGTL

-774 KNSHVK
+774 NNSHVK

-790 KAYYNDETNSYVGTY
+790 AAYYNDGINSYVGTY

-810 FRTNNKTY
+810 FRANSKTY
-818 YFNNDGKYSINDT
+818 YFNNDGEYKTNDT
-831 TLPTLKECDY
+831 TLPTLKECNY

-852 QQYIYIA
+852 QKYIYIA

-864 LTSTDNKTGTIDHT
+864 LTSTDNKTGTVDHT
-878 RLSENA
+878 RLSGNA

-893 KILGKWVKG
+893 NNLGKWVRS

>member
-37 TNAIQINKTND
+37 TSTIQINKTNK
-48 DEKVKIS
+48 DEKVTIS
-55 FKYQVCTGHKETEG
+55 FKYQVCTGYKETEG
-69 NEEETGYRDVNIGK
+69 NEEETGQRDVNIGGRFNTDK
-83 GNSIDNKRKYNE
+83 TKYDE
-95 FFNKVND
+95 FFKLVNK
-102 WCETGFSSDSV
+102 WCETEFSGDI
-113 EENSTPYKR
+113 EANTYKS
-122 KGKGDYRGYN
+122 KGKGDYSGYN
-132 VYIKVSKKIEPY
+132 VYIKVSRKIEAY
-144 KKGLGVITY
+144 KGLIKTY

-165 TNVQLIYDFP
+165 NVQLAYDFP
-175 SKSTSITI
+175 STSTSITI

-225 ISLDKTFKENTTL
+225 ISLDKTFITDTTL
-238 YAIFNK
+238 YAIFYSK
-244 KPLDGDTNYNKN
+244 TLDGDTKY

-279 KLNLSNDFTWLDS
+279 NLNLSNDFTWLDS
-292 EKKVFLGGPT
+292 EKKVFLGGA
-302 TNTTTIKEGVKA
+302 NTKTTINKGVNA
-314 RFIFNDGSES
+314 RFLFNDGSES
-324 KKNEFKSEYV
+324 KKNEFGSDSVY
-334 HVEPDE
+334 VEPDGK
-340 ENRQYT
+340 NRQYT

-358 LQVEGNYGV
+358 MQVEGNYGV
-367 NTSGATQGVITKEYI
+367 NTSGDTQGVITKEYM

-391 TINNGGKLFSNGL
+391 TINNGGKLISNGL

-430 YRGGTMTQSYVNKD
+430 YRGGAMTQSYVNKD

-468 GWGSLNGYVNAQAFT
+468 GWGSLNGYVNAQAFN
-483 DVGTGDLTIK
+483 DKGPIK
-493 GQQEFELNFIGSSNS
+493 GQQEFELNFIGSSDSNS

-513 LDNPS
+513 LDKPS
-518 TDNEDSYVDVIGY
+518 TYKEDSYVDVIGY
-531 KENSIDKTSANNKPF
+531 KENSIDKTSANKLY
-546 SISQRIKIIINKCS
+546 SISQRIKIIINNCS
-560 VSIGEFKFDIKALG
+560 VSIGEFKFDIKVSIAS
-574 IPVNVDTSKYSLPIS
+574 VSVDTSKYSLPIS
-589 SFFDLEVKK
+589 SFFDLEVKN

-606 IKFLPGSSLIVDKNS
+606 IKFLPGSSLIVDKKS

-628 KKAKRAGQISVL
+628 RKAQRAGQISVL
-640 DKSYYYYDKNYKYVT
+640 DKSYYYYDKNYNYVT
-655 TDLIKLADMSGKDKN
+655 TDLIKLADMSGGKDKN

-680 DGYGQQVFK
+680 DVYGQQVFK

-704 KGTLLFKTGNDSGM
+704 KGTLLFKTGNNSGM

-723 GTINLN
+723 GTINLS

-753 LNKQSVKVITYGY
+753 LNKQSIKVITYGY

-831 TLPTLKECDY
+831 TLPTLRECDY

-864 LTSTDNKTGTIDHT
+864 LTSTDNKTGTVDHT
-878 RLSENA
+878 RLSGNA

-893 KILGKWVKG
+893 NNLEKWVKG

>member
-30 INNQLNT
+30 INNKLNT
-37 TNAIQINKTND
+37 TSTIQINKTNK

-55 FKYQVCTGHKETEG
+55 FKYQVCTGYKEEIVVKQ
-69 NEEETGYRDVNIGK
+69 ETKIEDENNYKNFFTDVN
-83 GNSIDNKRKYNE
+83 SICNND
-95 FFNKVND
+95 FNKTVKEGTYHFKGINKFSGWEINIYVTKEIKSYWD
-102 WCETGFSSDSV
+102 W
-113 EENSTPYKR
+113 
-122 KGKGDYRGYN
+122 GKKY
-132 VYIKVSKKIEPY
+132 S
-144 KKGLGVITY
+144 
-153 YRGEYTITVKKV
+153 GEYKITKSKITINKTFV
-165 TNVQLIYDFP
+165 TPD
-175 SKSTSITI
+175 SSTSITI

-190 TSFIKNSFYKDSN
+190 TSFIKNSFYKDRN
-203 SKDYEFVGFKEVR
+203 SKDYEFVGFKEVG
-216 SDGKPSDSF
+216 SNGNPSDSF
-225 ISLDKTFKENTTL
+225 ISLDKTFIADTTL

-244 KPLDGDTNYNKN
+244 KTLDDDIKY

-292 EKKVFLGGPT
+292 EKKVFLGGAT
-302 TNTTTIKEGVKA
+302 TKTTINKGVSV
-314 RFIFNDGSES
+314 RFLFNDGSDS
-324 KKNEFKSEYV
+324 KKNEFSSESV

-358 LQVEGNYGV
+358 MQVEGNYGV
-367 NTSGATQGVITKEYI
+367 NTSGITQGVITKEYV

-391 TINNGGKLFSNGL
+391 TINNGGKLFSDGL

-409 GTGQINVEGGGYL
+409 GTGQINVEGGGFL

-430 YRGGTMTQSYVNKD
+430 YRGGTMTQSYVNND

-457 CKARVKYNQTN
+457 CKARVKYDQTN
-468 GWGSLNGYVNAQAFT
+468 GWGSLNGYVNAQAFR
-483 DVGTGDLTIK
+483 DVVVGDLTILK

-513 LDNPS
+513 LDKPN
-518 TDNEDSYVDVIGY
+518 TYNEDSYVDVIGY
-531 KENSIDKTSANNKPF
+531 KENSIDETSANKLY
-546 SISQRIKIIINKCS
+546 SISQRIKIIINNCS
-560 VSIGEFKFDIKALG
+560 VSIGEFKFDIKVSG
-574 IPVNVDTSKYSLPIS
+574 ISISVNTSKYSLPIS
-589 SFFDLEVKK
+589 SFFDLEIKN

-606 IKFLPGSSLIVDKNS
+606 IKFLPGSSLIVDKYS

-640 DKSYYYYDKNYKYVT
+640 DKSYYYYDKNYKCVT
-655 TDLIKLADMSGKDKN
+655 TDLIKLADMSGKDQN

-680 DGYGQQVFK
+680 DGYGQRVFK
-689 AQSFQKYKSNPNVQI
+689 DQSFQKYKSNPNVQI

-723 GTINLN
+723 GTINLS
-729 KIGYTSDGTL
+729 KIGYTPDGTL
-739 SSSTIVNSD
+739 SSSTIVNSN

-774 KNSHVK
+774 NNSHVK

-790 KAYYNDETNSYVGTY
+790 TAYYNDGTNSYVGTY

-810 FRTNNKTY
+810 FRANSKTY
-818 YFNNDGKYSINDT
+818 YFNNDGKYSTNDT
-831 TLPTLKECDY
+831 TLPTLKECNY

-864 LTSTDNKTGTIDHT
+864 LTSTDNKTGTVDHT

-893 KILGKWVKG
+893 KTLGKWVRS

>member
-13 TLFLSVSISTV
+13 TLFLSVSISTI

-37 TNAIQINKTND
+37 TSTIQINKTNK

-55 FKYQVCTGHKETEG
+55 FKYQVCTGYKEGIDKEEVVVKQKTKTEDE
-69 NEEETGYRDVNIGK
+69 NSYNNFFTYV
-83 GNSIDNKRKYNE
+83 NSICINDFSKTVKEGTYHFKGINE
-95 FFNKVND
+95 FSGWEINIYV
-102 WCETGFSSDSV
+102 T
-113 EENSTPYKR
+113 
-122 KGKGDYRGYN
+122 
-132 VYIKVSKKIEPY
+132 KKIY
-144 KKGLGVITY
+144 SYWLFGTKY
-153 YRGEYTITVKKV
+153 SGEYNITKSKITINKTFV
-165 TNVQLIYDFP
+165 TPDT
-175 SKSTSITI
+175 STSITI

-203 SKDYEFVGFKEVR
+203 SKDYEFVGFKEVG
-216 SDGKPSDSF
+216 SDGNPSDSF
-225 ISLDKTFKENTTL
+225 ISLDKTFITDTTL
-238 YAIFNK
+238 YAIFNSK
-244 KPLDGDTNYNKN
+244 TLNGDTRY

-292 EKKVFLGGPT
+292 EKKVFLGGA
-302 TNTTTIKEGVKA
+302 NTKTTIKKGVNA

-324 KKNEFKSEYV
+324 KKNEFGSGSV
-334 HVEPDE
+334 FVEPVE

-358 LQVEGNYGV
+358 MQVEGNYGV
-367 NTSGATQGVITKEYI
+367 NTSGATQGVITKEYM

-391 TINNGGKLFSNGL
+391 TINNGGKLISNGL

-457 CKARVKYNQTN
+457 CKARIKYDQTN

-483 DVGTGDLTIK
+483 DKGPIK

-513 LDNPS
+513 LDKPNTNS
-518 TDNEDSYVDVIGY
+518 EDSYVDFIGY
-531 KENSIDKTSANNKPF
+531 KENSIDKTSADKF
-546 SISQRIKIIINKCS
+546 SISQRIKIIINNCN
-560 VSIGEFKFDIKALG
+560 VSIGEFKFDIKVS
-574 IPVNVDTSKYSLPIS
+574 IISVSVDTSKYSFPIS
-589 SFFDLEVKK
+589 PFFDLEVKN

-628 KKAKRAGQISVL
+628 KSAKRAGQISVL

-723 GTINLN
+723 GTINLS

-774 KNSHVK
+774 NNSHVK

-790 KAYYNDETNSYVGTY
+790 AAYYNDGTNSYVGTY
-805 EDDGI
+805 EGDGI
-810 FRTNNKTY
+810 FRANGKTY
-818 YFNNDGKYSINDT
+818 YFNNDGKYKTNDT
-831 TLPTLKECDY
+831 TLPTLKECNY
-841 DSNSKIITDNN
+841 DSNSKIITDDR
-852 QQYIYIA
+852 QQYIYLA

-864 LTSTDNKTGTIDHT
+864 LTSTDNKTGTVDHT

-893 KILGKWVKG
+893 NTLGKWVKG

>member
-37 TNAIQINKTND
+37 TSTIQINKTNK

-55 FKYQVCTGHKETEG
+55 FKYQVCTGYKEGIDKEEVVVKQKTKTEDE
-69 NEEETGYRDVNIGK
+69 NSYNNFFTYV
-83 GNSIDNKRKYNE
+83 NSICINDFSKTVKEGTYHFKGINE
-95 FFNKVND
+95 FSGWEINIYV
-102 WCETGFSSDSV
+102 T
-113 EENSTPYKR
+113 
-122 KGKGDYRGYN
+122 
-132 VYIKVSKKIEPY
+132 KKIY
-144 KKGLGVITY
+144 SYWLFGTKY
-153 YRGEYTITVKKV
+153 SGEYNITKSKITINKTFV
-165 TNVQLIYDFP
+165 TPDP
-175 SKSTSITI
+175 STSITI

-190 TSFIKNSFYKDSN
+190 TSFIKNSFYNDKN
-203 SKDYEFVGFKEVR
+203 SKDYEFVGFKEVG
-216 SDGKPSDSF
+216 SDGNPSDSF
-225 ISLDKTFKENTTL
+225 ISLDKTFIADTTL

-244 KPLDGDTNYNKN
+244 KTLDGDIKY

-292 EKKVFLGGPT
+292 EKKVFLGGA
-302 TNTTTIKEGVKA
+302 NTKTTINKGVKA
-314 RFIFNDGSES
+314 RFLFNDGSES
-324 KKNEFKSEYV
+324 KKNEFNSDSV

-340 ENRQYT
+340 KNRQYT

-358 LQVEGNYGV
+358 MQVEGNYGV
-367 NTSGATQGVITKEYI
+367 NTSGITQGVITKEYM

-391 TINNGGKLFSNGL
+391 TINNGGKLISDGL

-430 YRGGTMTQSYVNKD
+430 YRGGTMTQSYVSKD

-457 CKARVKYNQTN
+457 CKARVKYDQTN
-468 GWGSLNGYVNAQAFT
+468 GWGSLNGYVNAQALN
-483 DVGTGDLTIK
+483 DVVVAGQTIIK
-493 GQQEFELNFIGSSNS
+493 GQQEFELNFIGSSDS

-513 LDNPS
+513 LDKPS
-518 TDNEDSYVDVIGY
+518 TYNGDSYVDVIGY
-531 KENSIDKTSANNKPF
+531 KENSIDETSANNKPF

-560 VSIGEFKFDIKALG
+560 VSIGEFKFDIKVSA
-574 IPVNVDTSKYSLPIS
+574 ISVSVDTSKYSLPIS

-606 IKFLPGSSLIVDKNS
+606 IKFLPGSSLIVDKYS

-655 TDLIKLADMSGKDKN
+655 TDLIKLADMSGGKDKN

-680 DGYGQQVFK
+680 DVYGQRVFK

-723 GTINLN
+723 GTINLS
-729 KIGYTSDGTL
+729 KTGYTSDGTL

-774 KNSHVK
+774 NNSHVK

-790 KAYYNDETNSYVGTY
+790 TAYYNDGTKSYVGTY

-810 FRTNNKTY
+810 FRANNKTY
-818 YFNNDGKYSINDT
+818 YFNNDGKYSTNDT

-852 QQYIYIA
+852 QKYIYIA

-864 LTSTDNKTGTIDHT
+864 LTSTDNKTGAVDHT
-878 RLSENA
+878 RLSGNA
-884 TVDSKVKYD
+884 TVESKVKYD
-893 KILGKWVKG
+893 NNLGKWVKG

>member
-13 TLFLSVSISTV
+13 TLFLSISISTV

-30 INNQLNT
+30 INNKLNAT
-37 TNAIQINKTND
+37 STIQINKTNK

-55 FKYQVCTGHKETEG
+55 FKYQVCTGYKETEG

-83 GNSIDNKRKYNE
+83 GLNTDKKKYND
-95 FFNKVND
+95 FFELVNK
-102 WCETGFSSDSV
+102 WCETEFSGDI
-113 EENSTPYKR
+113 EANTYKS
-122 KGKGDYRGYN
+122 KGKGDYSGYN
-132 VYIKVSKKIEPY
+132 VYIKVSRKIEAH
-144 KKGLGVITY
+144 KGLFDTY

-165 TNVQLIYDFP
+165 NVQLAYDFP
-175 SKSTSITI
+175 STSTSITI
-183 DKGSSIP
+183 NKGSSIP

-203 SKDYEFVGFKEVR
+203 SKNYEFVGFKEVG

-225 ISLDKTFKENTTL
+225 ISLDKTFITDTTL

-244 KPLDGDTNYNKN
+244 KTLDGDTKY

-292 EKKVFLGGPT
+292 EKKVFLGGA
-302 TNTTTIKEGVKA
+302 NTKTTINKGVKA
-314 RFIFNDGSES
+314 RFLFNDGSES
-324 KKNEFKSEYV
+324 KKNEFGSDSVY
-334 HVEPDE
+334 VEPVE
-340 ENRQYT
+340 KNRQYT

-358 LQVEGNYGV
+358 MQVEGNYGV
-367 NTSGATQGVITKEYI
+367 NTSSATQGVIAKEYM

-391 TINNGGKLFSNGL
+391 TINNGGKLISNGL

-430 YRGGTMTQSYVNKD
+430 YRGGNMTQSYVNKD

-457 CKARVKYNQTN
+457 CKARVKYDQTN

-483 DVGTGDLTIK
+483 DFAGFK
-493 GQQEFELNFIGSSNS
+493 GQQEFELNFIGPSNS

-513 LDNPS
+513 LDKPS
-518 TDNEDSYVDVIGY
+518 TYNEDSYVDVIGY
-531 KENSIDKTSANNKPF
+531 KENSIDETSANKHYA
-546 SISQRIKIIINKCS
+546 ISQRIKIIINNCS
-560 VSIGEFKFDIKALG
+560 VSIGEFKFNIKVS
-574 IPVNVDTSKYSLPIS
+574 IISVSVDTSKYSLPIS
-589 SFFDLEVKK
+589 SFFDLEVKN

-606 IKFLPGSSLIVDKNS
+606 IKFLPGSSLIVDKKS

-628 KKAKRAGQISVL
+628 KKAQRAGQISVL

-655 TDLIKLADMSGKDKN
+655 TDLIKLADMSGS
-670 GNATEANISG
+670 NATEANISG

-723 GTINLN
+723 GTINLS

-774 KNSHVK
+774 NNSHVK

-790 KAYYNDETNSYVGTY
+790 TAYYNDGTNSYVGTY

-810 FRTNNKTY
+810 FRANSKTY
-818 YFNNDGKYSINDT
+818 YFNNDGKYKTNDT

-864 LTSTDNKTGTIDHT
+864 LTSTDNKTGTVDHT

-893 KILGKWVKG
+893 KTLGKWVRG

>member
-13 TLFLSVSISTV
+13 TLFLSVSISTE

-37 TNAIQINKTND
+37 TNTIQINKTNK

-55 FKYQVCTGHKETEG
+55 FKYQVCTGYKEE
-69 NEEETGYRDVNIGK
+69 IGK
-83 GNSIDNKRKYNE
+83 EEVVVKQKTKIENETNYNDFFTYVNSIYI
-95 FFNKVND
+95 ND
-102 WCETGFSSDSV
+102 FS
-113 EENSTPYKR
+113 K
-122 KGKGDYRGYN
+122 
-132 VYIKVSKKIEPY
+132 
-144 KKGLGVITY
+144 
-153 YRGEYTITVKKV
+153 TVKKGTYHFKGIKEFSGWEINIYV
-165 TNVQLIYDFP
+165 TKEINSYWLLGTRYSGEYNITK
-175 SKSTSITI
+175 SKITINKAFVTPDTSTSITI

-216 SDGKPSDSF
+216 SDGNPSDSF
-225 ISLDKTFKENTTL
+225 ISLNKTFITDTTL
-238 YAIFNK
+238 YAVFNK
-244 KPLDGDTNYNKN
+244 KTLDGDTKY

-292 EKKVFLGGPT
+292 EKKVFLGGA
-302 TNTTTIKEGVKA
+302 NTKTTIKEGVKA
-314 RFIFNDGSES
+314 RFIFNDGSDS
-324 KKNEFKSEYV
+324 KKNEFNSDSV
-334 HVEPDE
+334 HVEPVE
-340 ENRQYT
+340 KNRQYT

-367 NTSGATQGVITKEYI
+367 NTSGITQGVITKEYM

-391 TINNGGKLFSNGL
+391 TINNGGKLISDGL

-430 YRGGTMTQSYVNKD
+430 YRGGTMTQSYVSKD

-457 CKARVKYNQTN
+457 CKARVKYDQTN
-468 GWGSLNGYVNAQAFT
+468 GWGSLNGYVNAQALN
-483 DVGTGDLTIK
+483 DVVVAGQTIIK
-493 GQQEFELNFIGSSNS
+493 GQQEFELNFIGSSDS

-513 LDNPS
+513 LDKPS
-518 TDNEDSYVDVIGY
+518 TYNGDSYVDVIGY
-531 KENSIDKTSANNKPF
+531 KENSIDETSANNKPF

-560 VSIGEFKFDIKALG
+560 VSIGEFKFDIKVSG
-574 IPVNVDTSKYSLPIS
+574 ISISVDTSKYSLPIS
-589 SFFDLEVKK
+589 SFFDLEVKN

-606 IKFLPGSSLIVDKNS
+606 IKFLPGSSLIVDKYS

-655 TDLIKLADMSGKDKN
+655 TDLIKLADMSGGKDKN

-680 DGYGQQVFK
+680 DVYGQRVFK
-689 AQSFQKYKSNPNVQI
+689 DQSFQKYKSNPNVQI

-723 GTINLN
+723 GTINLS
-729 KIGYTSDGTL
+729 KIGYTTDGTL

-790 KAYYNDETNSYVGTY
+790 TAYYNDGTKSYVGTY

-810 FRTNNKTY
+810 FRANSKTY
-818 YFNNDGKYSINDT
+818 YFNNDGEYKTNDT

-864 LTSTDNKTGTIDHT
+864 LTSTDNKTGTVDHT
-878 RLSENA
+878 RLSGNA

-893 KILGKWVKG
+893 KTLGKWVRS

>member
-30 INNQLNT
+30 INNKLNT
-37 TNAIQINKTND
+37 TSTIQINKTNK

-55 FKYQVCTGHKETEG
+55 FKYQVCTGYKEEIVVKQ
-69 NEEETGYRDVNIGK
+69 ETKIEDENNYKNFFTDVN
-83 GNSIDNKRKYNE
+83 SICNND
-95 FFNKVND
+95 FNKTVKEGTYHFKGINKFSGWEINIYVTKEIKSYWD
-102 WCETGFSSDSV
+102 W
-113 EENSTPYKR
+113 
-122 KGKGDYRGYN
+122 GKKY
-132 VYIKVSKKIEPY
+132 S
-144 KKGLGVITY
+144 
-153 YRGEYTITVKKV
+153 GEYKITKSKITINKTFV
-165 TNVQLIYDFP
+165 TPD
-175 SKSTSITI
+175 SSTSITI

-190 TSFIKNSFYKDSN
+190 TSFIKNSFYKDRN
-203 SKDYEFVGFKEVR
+203 SKDYEFVGFKEVG
-216 SDGKPSDSF
+216 SNGNPSDSF
-225 ISLDKTFKENTTL
+225 ISLDKTFIADTTL

-244 KPLDGDTNYNKN
+244 KTLDDDIKY

-292 EKKVFLGGPT
+292 EKKVFLGGAT
-302 TNTTTIKEGVKA
+302 TKTTINKGVSV
-314 RFIFNDGSES
+314 RFLFNDGSDS
-324 KKNEFKSEYV
+324 KKNEFSSKSV

-358 LQVEGNYGV
+358 MQVEGNYGV
-367 NTSGATQGVITKEYI
+367 NTSGITQGVITKEYV

-391 TINNGGKLFSNGL
+391 TINNGGKLFSDGL

-409 GTGQINVEGGGYL
+409 GTGQINVEGGGFL

-430 YRGGTMTQSYVNKD
+430 YRGGTMTQSYVNND

-457 CKARVKYNQTN
+457 CKARVKYDQTN
-468 GWGSLNGYVNAQAFT
+468 GWGSLNGYVNAQAFR
-483 DVGTGDLTIK
+483 DVVVGDLTILK

-513 LDNPS
+513 LDKPN
-518 TDNEDSYVDVIGY
+518 TYNEDSYVDVIGY
-531 KENSIDKTSANNKPF
+531 KENSIDETSANKLY
-546 SISQRIKIIINKCS
+546 SISQRIKIIINNCS
-560 VSIGEFKFDIKALG
+560 VSIGEFKFDIKVSG
-574 IPVNVDTSKYSLPIS
+574 ISISVNTSKYSLPIS
-589 SFFDLEVKK
+589 SFFDLEIKN

-606 IKFLPGSSLIVDKNS
+606 IKFLPGSSLIVDKYS

-640 DKSYYYYDKNYKYVT
+640 DKSYYYYDKNYKCVT
-655 TDLIKLADMSGKDKN
+655 TDLIKLADMSGKNQN

-680 DGYGQQVFK
+680 DGYGQRVFK
-689 AQSFQKYKSNPNVQI
+689 DQSFQKYKSNPNIQI

-723 GTINLN
+723 GTINLS
-729 KIGYTSDGTL
+729 KIGYTSDGKL

-774 KNSHVK
+774 NNSHVK

-790 KAYYNDETNSYVGTY
+790 TAYYNDGTNSYVGTY

-810 FRTNNKTY
+810 FRANSKTY
-818 YFNNDGKYSINDT
+818 YFNNDGEYKTNDT
-831 TLPTLKECDY
+831 TLPTLKECNY

-864 LTSTDNKTGTIDHT
+864 LTSTDNKTGTVDHT
-878 RLSENA
+878 RLSGNA

-893 KILGKWVKG
+893 KTLGKWVRS

>member
-13 TLFLSVSISTV
+13 TLFLSVSISTE

-37 TNAIQINKTND
+37 TNTIQINKTNK

-55 FKYQVCTGHKETEG
+55 FKYQVCTGYKEE
-69 NEEETGYRDVNIGK
+69 IGK
-83 GNSIDNKRKYNE
+83 EEVVVKQKTKIENETNYNDFFTYVNSICI
-95 FFNKVND
+95 ND
-102 WCETGFSSDSV
+102 FS
-113 EENSTPYKR
+113 K
-122 KGKGDYRGYN
+122 
-132 VYIKVSKKIEPY
+132 
-144 KKGLGVITY
+144 
-153 YRGEYTITVKKV
+153 TVKKGTYHFKGIKEFSGWEINIYV
-165 TNVQLIYDFP
+165 TKEINSYRLFGTRYSGEYNITK
-175 SKSTSITI
+175 SKITINKAFVTPDTSTSITI

-216 SDGKPSDSF
+216 SDGNPSDSF
-225 ISLDKTFKENTTL
+225 ISLNKTFITDTTL
-238 YAIFNK
+238 YAVFNK
-244 KPLDGDTNYNKN
+244 KTLDGDTKY

-292 EKKVFLGGPT
+292 EKKVFLGGA
-302 TNTTTIKEGVKA
+302 NTKTTIKEGVKA
-314 RFIFNDGSES
+314 RFIFNDGSDS
-324 KKNEFKSEYV
+324 KKNEFNSDSV
-334 HVEPDE
+334 HVEPVE
-340 ENRQYT
+340 KNRQYT

-367 NTSGATQGVITKEYI
+367 NTSGITQGVITKEYM

-391 TINNGGKLFSNGL
+391 TINNGGKLISDGL

-430 YRGGTMTQSYVNKD
+430 YRGGTMTQSYVSKD

-457 CKARVKYNQTN
+457 CKARVKYDQTN
-468 GWGSLNGYVNAQAFT
+468 GWGSLNGYVNAQALN
-483 DVGTGDLTIK
+483 DVVVAGQTIIK
-493 GQQEFELNFIGSSNS
+493 GQQEFELNFIGSSDS

-513 LDNPS
+513 LDKPS
-518 TDNEDSYVDVIGY
+518 TYNGDSYVDVIGY
-531 KENSIDKTSANNKPF
+531 KENSIDETSANNKPF

-560 VSIGEFKFDIKALG
+560 VSIGEFKFDIKVSG
-574 IPVNVDTSKYSLPIS
+574 ISISVDTSKYSLPIS
-589 SFFDLEVKK
+589 SFFDLEVKN

-606 IKFLPGSSLIVDKNS
+606 IKFLPGSSLIVDKYS

-655 TDLIKLADMSGKDKN
+655 TDLIKLADMSGGKDKN

-680 DGYGQQVFK
+680 DVYGQRVFK
-689 AQSFQKYKSNPNVQI
+689 DQSFQKYKSNPNVQI

-723 GTINLN
+723 GTINLS
-729 KIGYTSDGTL
+729 KIGYTTDGTL

-790 KAYYNDETNSYVGTY
+790 TAYYNDGTKSYVGTY

-810 FRTNNKTY
+810 FRANSKTY
-818 YFNNDGKYSINDT
+818 YFNNDGEYKTNDT

-864 LTSTDNKTGTIDHT
+864 LTSTDNKTGTVDHT
-878 RLSENA
+878 RLSGNA

-893 KILGKWVKG
+893 KTLGKWVRS

>member
-1 MKSYKK
+1 MRSYKK

-13 TLFLSVSISTV
+13 TLFLSVSISAV

-30 INNQLNT
+30 INNKLNT
-37 TNAIQINKTND
+37 TSTIQINKTNK

-55 FKYQVCTGHKETEG
+55 FKYQVCTGYKETEG
-69 NEEETGYRDVNIGK
+69 NEEETGYRDVNIG
-83 GNSIDNKRKYNE
+83 NTFNTNKTKYDE
-95 FFNKVND
+95 FFKLVND
-102 WCETGFSSDSV
+102 WCETGFSGDI
-113 EENSTPYKR
+113 EANTYKS
-122 KGKGDYRGYN
+122 KGKGDYSGYN
-132 VYIKVSKKIEPY
+132 VYIKVSRKIEAH
-144 KKGLGVITY
+144 KGVFDTY

-165 TNVQLIYDFP
+165 NVQLAYDFP
-175 SKSTSITI
+175 STSTSITI

-203 SKDYEFVGFKEVR
+203 SKNYEFVGFKEVG

-225 ISLDKTFKENTTL
+225 ISLDKTFITDTTL
-238 YAIFNK
+238 YAIFNSK
-244 KPLDGDTNYNKN
+244 TLNGDTKY

-267 GTVDFNAGVAVG
+267 GTIDFNAGVAVG

-292 EKKVFLGGPT
+292 EKKVFLGRA
-302 TNTTTIKEGVKA
+302 NTKTTINKGVKA
-314 RFIFNDGSES
+314 RFLFNDGSES
-324 KKNEFKSEYV
+324 KKNEFGSDSVYV
-334 HVEPDE
+334 EQVEK
-340 ENRQYT
+340 NRQYT

-358 LQVEGNYGV
+358 MQVEGNYGV
-367 NTSGATQGVITKEYI
+367 NTSGATQGVIAKEYM

-391 TINNGGKLFSNGL
+391 TINNGGKLISNGL
-404 IIDSV
+404 IIDSI

-457 CKARVKYNQTN
+457 CKARVKYDQTN

-483 DVGTGDLTIK
+483 DFAGFK
-493 GQQEFELNFIGSSNS
+493 GQQEFELNFIGPSNS

-513 LDNPS
+513 LNKPS
-518 TDNEDSYVDVIGY
+518 TYNEDSYVDVIGY
-531 KENSIDKTSANNKPF
+531 KENSIDETSANKLYA
-546 SISQRIKIIINKCS
+546 ISQRIKIIINNCS
-560 VSIGEFKFDIKALG
+560 VSIGEFKFNIKVS
-574 IPVNVDTSKYSLPIS
+574 IISVSVDTSKYSLPIS
-589 SFFDLEVKK
+589 SFFDLEVKN

-606 IKFLPGSSLIVDKNS
+606 IKFLPGSSLIVDNKS

-628 KKAKRAGQISVL
+628 KKAQRAGQISVL

-655 TDLIKLADMSGKDKN
+655 TDLIKLADMSGKDNN

-680 DGYGQQVFK
+680 DGYGQRVFK
-689 AQSFQKYKSNPNVQI
+689 DQSFQKYKSNPNVQI

-723 GTINLN
+723 GTINLS
-729 KIGYTSDGTL
+729 KIGYTPDGTL

-748 NPFSE
+748 NLFNE

-774 KNSHVK
+774 NNSHVK

-790 KAYYNDETNSYVGTY
+790 TAYYNDGTNSYVGTY

-810 FRTNNKTY
+810 FRANSKTY
-818 YFNNDGKYSINDT
+818 YFNNDGEYKINDT
-831 TLPTLKECDY
+831 TLPTLKECNY

-864 LTSTDNKTGTIDHT
+864 LTSTDNKTGTVDHT
-878 RLSENA
+878 RLSGNA

-893 KILGKWVKG
+893 NNLGKWVRS

>member
-37 TNAIQINKTND
+37 TSTIQINKTNK

-55 FKYQVCTGHKETEG
+55 FKYQVCTGYKEKVDIKQKTEIK
-69 NEEETGYRDVNIGK
+69 NKNDYSDFFNYV
-83 GNSIDNKRKYNE
+83 NSICINDFSKTVKEGTYHFKGIKE
-95 FFNKVND
+95 FSGWEINIYV
-102 WCETGFSSDSV
+102 T
-113 EENSTPYKR
+113 
-122 KGKGDYRGYN
+122 
-132 VYIKVSKKIEPY
+132 KKIHSY
-144 KKGLGVITY
+144 LGFFETKY
-153 YRGEYTITVKKV
+153 SGEYNITKSKITINKTFV
-165 TNVQLIYDFP
+165 TPDP
-175 SKSTSITI
+175 STSITI

-190 TSFIKNSFYKDSN
+190 TSFIKNSFYNDKN
-203 SKDYEFVGFKEVR
+203 SKDYEFVGFKEVG
-216 SDGKPSDSF
+216 SDGNPSDSF
-225 ISLDKTFKENTTL
+225 ISLDKTFIADTTL

-244 KPLDGDTNYNKN
+244 KTLDGDIKY

-267 GTVDFNAGVAVG
+267 GTIDFNAGVAVG

-292 EKKVFLGGPT
+292 EKKVFLGGA
-302 TNTTTIKEGVKA
+302 NTKTTIKEGVKA
-314 RFIFNDGSES
+314 RFIFNDGSDS
-324 KKNEFKSEYV
+324 KKNEFGSGSV
-334 HVEPDE
+334 FVEPVE

-358 LQVEGNYGV
+358 MQVEGNYGV
-367 NTSGATQGVITKEYI
+367 NTSGATQGVITKEYM

-391 TINNGGKLFSNGL
+391 TINNGGKLISNGL

-430 YRGGTMTQSYVNKD
+430 YRGGNMTQSYVNKD

-457 CKARVKYNQTN
+457 CKARIKYDQTN

-483 DVGTGDLTIK
+483 DKGPIK

-513 LDNPS
+513 LDKPNTNS
-518 TDNEDSYVDVIGY
+518 EDSYVDFIGY
-531 KENSIDKTSANNKPF
+531 KENSIDKTSADKF
-546 SISQRIKIIINKCS
+546 SISQRIKIIINNCN
-560 VSIGEFKFDIKALG
+560 VSIGEFKFDIKVS
-574 IPVNVDTSKYSLPIS
+574 IISVSVDTSKYSFPIS
-589 SFFDLEVKK
+589 PFFDLEVKN

-628 KKAKRAGQISVL
+628 KSAKRAGQISVL

-655 TDLIKLADMSGKDKN
+655 TDLIKLADMSGGKDKN

-680 DGYGQQVFK
+680 DVYGQRVFK
-689 AQSFQKYKSNPNVQI
+689 DQSFQKYKSNPNVQI

-723 GTINLN
+723 GTINLS
-729 KIGYTSDGTL
+729 KIGYTTDGTL

-753 LNKQSVKVITYGY
+753 LNKQSFKVITYGY

-774 KNSHVK
+774 NNSHVK

-790 KAYYNDETNSYVGTY
+790 TAYYNDGTKSYVGTY

-810 FRTNNKTY
+810 FRANNKTY
-818 YFNNDGKYSINDT
+818 YFNNDGKYSTNDT

-852 QQYIYIA
+852 QKYIYIA

-864 LTSTDNKTGTIDHT
+864 LTSTDNKTGAVDHT
-878 RLSENA
+878 RLSGNA
-884 TVDSKVKYD
+884 TVESKVKYD
-893 KILGKWVKG
+893 NNLGKWVKG

>member
-30 INNQLNT
+30 INNKLNT
-37 TNAIQINKTND
+37 TSTIQINKTNK

-55 FKYQVCTGHKETEG
+55 FKYQVCTGYKEEIG
-69 NEEETGYRDVNIGK
+69 KEEEVVKQKTKIENETNYNDFFTYV
-83 GNSIDNKRKYNE
+83 NSICI
-95 FFNKVND
+95 ND
-102 WCETGFSSDSV
+102 FS
-113 EENSTPYKR
+113 K
-122 KGKGDYRGYN
+122 
-132 VYIKVSKKIEPY
+132 
-144 KKGLGVITY
+144 
-153 YRGEYTITVKKV
+153 TVKKGTYHFKGKNEFSGWEINIYV
-165 TNVQLIYDFP
+165 TEEIKSYWSFGTKYSGEYNITK
-175 SKSTSITI
+175 SKITINKTFVTPDTSTSITI

-190 TSFIKNSFYKDSN
+190 TSFIKNNFYKNSN
-203 SKDYEFVGFKEVR
+203 SKNYEFVGFKEVR

-225 ISLDKTFKENTTL
+225 ISLNKTFTTDTTL
-238 YAIFNK
+238 YAIFNSK
-244 KPLDGDTNYNKN
+244 TLNGDTKY

-267 GTVDFNAGVAVG
+267 GTVDFNAGVAVE

-292 EKKVFLGGPT
+292 EKKVFLGGAT
-302 TNTTTIKEGVKA
+302 TKTTVNKGVKA
-314 RFIFNDGSES
+314 RFLFNDGSES
-324 KKNEFKSEYV
+324 KKNEFNSESVY
-334 HVEPDE
+334 VEPVE
-340 ENRQYT
+340 KNRQYT

-358 LQVEGNYGV
+358 MQVEGNYGV
-367 NTSGATQGVITKEYI
+367 NTSGITQGVIAKEYI

-391 TINNGGKLFSNGL
+391 TINNGGKLISNGL

-430 YRGGTMTQSYVNKD
+430 YRGGTMTQSYVNND

-457 CKARVKYNQTN
+457 CKARVKYDQTN
-468 GWGSLNGYVNAQAFT
+468 GWGSLNGYVNAQALR
-483 DVGTGDLTIK
+483 DIGLIK
-493 GQQEFELNFIGSSNS
+493 GQQEFELNFIGPSNS

-513 LDNPS
+513 LDKPS
-518 TDNEDSYVDVIGY
+518 TYNEDSYVDVIGY
-531 KENSIDKTSANNKPF
+531 KENSIDETSANKLY
-546 SISQRIKIIINKCS
+546 SISQRIKIIINNCS
-560 VSIGEFKFDIKALG
+560 VSIGEFKFNIKVIG
-574 IPVNVDTSKYSLPIS
+574 ISVSVDTSKYSLPIS
-589 SFFDLEVKK
+589 SFFDLEIKN

-628 KKAKRAGQISVL
+628 KKAQRAGQISVL
-640 DKSYYYYDKNYKYVT
+640 DKSYYYYDKNYKFVT
-655 TDLIKLADMSGKDKN
+655 TDLIKLADMSGKDQN

-680 DGYGQQVFK
+680 DGYGQRVFK
-689 AQSFQKYKSNPNVQI
+689 DQSFQKYKSNPNVQI

-723 GTINLN
+723 GTINLS
-729 KIGYTSDGTL
+729 KIGYTSNGTL

-774 KNSHVK
+774 NNSHVK

-790 KAYYNDETNSYVGTY
+790 TAYYNDGTNSYVGTY

-810 FRTNNKTY
+810 FRANSKTY
-818 YFNNDGKYSINDT
+818 YFNNDGKYKTNDT
-831 TLPTLKECDY
+831 TLPTLNECDY

-852 QQYIYIA
+852 QKYIYIA

-864 LTSTDNKTGTIDHT
+864 LTSTDNKTGTVDHT

-884 TVDSKVKYD
+884 TVDSKVKYNNT
-893 KILGKWVKG
+893 LGKWVKS

>member
-30 INNQLNT
+30 INNKLNT
-37 TNAIQINKTND
+37 TSTIQINKTNK

-55 FKYQVCTGHKETEG
+55 FKYQVCTGYKETEG
-69 NEEETGYRDVNIGK
+69 NEEKTGYENVNIG
-83 GNSIDNKRKYNE
+83 NWNKDKTEYDK
-95 FFNKVND
+95 FFKLVND
-102 WCETGFSSDSV
+102 WCETGFSGDTV
-113 EENSTPYKR
+113 EKNSTPYKR
-122 KGKGDYRGYN
+122 KGKGKYSGYN
-132 VYIKVSKKIEPY
+132 VYIKVSRKIETH
-144 KKGLGVITY
+144 KLFSKTY
-153 YRGEYTITVKKV
+153 YSGEYTITVKKI
-165 TNVQLIYDFP
+165 NVQLAYDFP
-175 SKSTSITI
+175 STSTSITI

-216 SDGKPSDSF
+216 SDGNPSDSF
-225 ISLDKTFKENTTL
+225 ISLDKTFTENTTL
-238 YAIFNK
+238 YAVFNSK
-244 KPLDGDTNYNKN
+244 TLNGDTKY

-279 KLNLSNDFTWLDS
+279 NLNLSNDYTWLDS
-292 EKKVFLGGPT
+292 EKKVFLGGANT
-302 TNTTTIKEGVKA
+302 MTTTINKEVNV
-314 RFIFNDGSES
+314 RFLFNDGSES
-324 KKNEFKSEYV
+324 KKNEFNSESVY
-334 HVEPDE
+334 VEPVE
-340 ENRQYT
+340 KNRQYT
-346 VVLQNDLIINGQ
+346 IVLQNNLIINGQ
-358 LQVEGNYGV
+358 MQVEGNYGV
-367 NTSGATQGVITKEYI
+367 NTSGATQGVIAKEYM

-391 TINNGGKLFSNGL
+391 TINNGGKLISNGL

-430 YRGGTMTQSYVNKD
+430 YRGGTMTQSYVNND

-468 GWGSLNGYVNAQAFT
+468 GWGSLNGYVNAQAFR
-483 DVGTGDLTIK
+483 DVVAGGLTILK
-493 GQQEFELNFIGSSNS
+493 GQQEFELNFIGSSD

-513 LDNPS
+513 LDKPS
-518 TDNEDSYVDVIGY
+518 TYNEDSYVDVIGY
-531 KENSIDKTSANNKPF
+531 KENSIDENKLF
-546 SISQRIKIIINKCS
+546 SISQRIKIIINNCN
-560 VSIGEFKFDIKALG
+560 VSIGEFKFKIKA
-574 IPVNVDTSKYSLPIS
+574 VSVDTSKYSLPIS
-589 SFFDLEVKK
+589 SFFDLEIKK

-606 IKFLPGSSLIVDKNS
+606 IKFLPGSSLIVDKYS

-628 KKAKRAGQISVL
+628 MKAQRAGQISVL
-640 DKSYYYYDKNYKYVT
+640 DKSYYYYDKNYNYVT
-655 TDLIKLADMSGKDKN
+655 TDLIKLADMSGS
-670 GNATEANISG
+670 NATERNISG
-680 DGYGQQVFK
+680 DVFGQQVFK

-774 KNSHVK
+774 DNSHVK

-790 KAYYNDETNSYVGTY
+790 IAYYNDGTNSYVGTY

-810 FRTNNKTY
+810 FRANSKTY
-818 YFNNDGKYSINDT
+818 YFNNDGEYSINGT

-841 DSNSKIITDNN
+841 NSNSKIITDHS
-852 QQYIYIA
+852 QKYIYIA

-864 LTSTDNKTGTIDHT
+864 LTSTDNKTGTVDHT

-884 TVDSKVKYD
+884 TVDSKVKYNNT
-893 KILGKWVKG
+893 LGKWVRG

>member
-13 TLFLSVSISTV
+13 TLFLFVSISTV

-55 FKYQVCTGHKETEG
+55 FKYQVCTGYKEGIDKEEVVVKQKTKTEDE
-69 NEEETGYRDVNIGK
+69 NSYNNFFTYV
-83 GNSIDNKRKYNE
+83 NSICINDFSKTVKEGTYHFKGINE
-95 FFNKVND
+95 FSGWEINIYV
-102 WCETGFSSDSV
+102 T
-113 EENSTPYKR
+113 
-122 KGKGDYRGYN
+122 
-132 VYIKVSKKIEPY
+132 KKIY
-144 KKGLGVITY
+144 SYWLFGTKY
-153 YRGEYTITVKKV
+153 SGEYNITKSKITINKTFV
-165 TNVQLIYDFP
+165 TPDT
-175 SKSTSITI
+175 STSITI

-190 TSFIKNSFYKDSN
+190 TSFIKNSFYKDPN
-203 SKDYEFVGFKEVR
+203 SKDYEFVGFKEVG
-216 SDGKPSDSF
+216 SDGNPSDSF
-225 ISLDKTFKENTTL
+225 ISLDKTFITDTTL
-238 YAIFNK
+238 YAIFNSK
-244 KPLDGDTNYNKN
+244 TLDGDTKY
-256 NLSDTINNTSS
+256 NLSDTINNTPS

-292 EKKVFLGGPT
+292 EKKVFLGGA
-302 TNTTTIKEGVKA
+302 NTKTTINKEVIA
-314 RFIFNDGSES
+314 RFLFNDGSDS
-324 KKNEFKSEYV
+324 KKNEFGSGSV
-334 HVEPDE
+334 FVEPVE

-358 LQVEGNYGV
+358 MQVEGNYGV
-367 NTSGATQGVITKEYI
+367 NTSGATQGVITKEYM

-391 TINNGGKLFSNGL
+391 TINNGGKLISNGL

-430 YRGGTMTQSYVNKD
+430 YRGGNMTQSYVNKD

-457 CKARVKYNQTN
+457 CKARIKYDQTN

-483 DVGTGDLTIK
+483 DKGPIK

-513 LDNPS
+513 LDKPNTNS
-518 TDNEDSYVDVIGY
+518 EDSYVDFIGY
-531 KENSIDKTSANNKPF
+531 KENSIDKTSADKF
-546 SISQRIKIIINKCS
+546 SISQRIKIIINNCN
-560 VSIGEFKFDIKALG
+560 VSIGEFKFDIKVS
-574 IPVNVDTSKYSLPIS
+574 IISVSVDTSKYSFPIS
-589 SFFDLEVKK
+589 PFFDLEVKN

-628 KKAKRAGQISVL
+628 KSAKRAGQISVL

-723 GTINLN
+723 GTINLS

-774 KNSHVK
+774 NNSHVK

-790 KAYYNDETNSYVGTY
+790 KAYYNDGASSYVGTY
-805 EDDGI
+805 EGDGI
-810 FRTNNKTY
+810 FRANNKTY
-818 YFNNDGKYSINDT
+818 YFNNDGKYSTNDT
-831 TLPTLKECDY
+831 TLPTLRECDY

-864 LTSTDNKTGTIDHT
+864 LTSTDNKTGTVDHT
-878 RLSENA
+878 RLSGNA

-893 KILGKWVKG
+893 NNLEKWVKG

>member
-7 GLLALL
+7 SLLALL

-30 INNQLNT
+30 INNKLNT
-37 TNAIQINKTND
+37 TSTIQINKTNK

-55 FKYQVCTGHKETEG
+55 FKYQVCTGYKEEISDK
-69 NEEETGYRDVNIGK
+69 EEVVKQKTGIDDITKYNDFFAYV
-83 GNSIDNKRKYNE
+83 NSICINDFSETVKEGTYHFKGVNE
-95 FFNKVND
+95 FSGWEIN
-102 WCETGFSSDSV
+102 
-113 EENSTPYKR
+113 
-122 KGKGDYRGYN
+122 
-132 VYIKVSKKIEPY
+132 IKVTKKIY
-144 KKGLGVITY
+144 S
-153 YRGEYTITVKKV
+153 YRVFRTHYSGEYSITKSKITINKAFV
-165 TNVQLIYDFP
+165 TPDT
-175 SKSTSITI
+175 STSITI

-203 SKDYEFVGFKEVR
+203 SKDYEFVGFKEVG
-216 SDGKPSDSF
+216 SDGNPSDSF
-225 ISLDKTFKENTTL
+225 ISLDKTFITDTTL
-238 YAIFNK
+238 YAIFNSK
-244 KPLDGDTNYNKN
+244 TLNGDTKY

-279 KLNLSNDFTWLDS
+279 KLNLSNDFTWLDN
-292 EKKVFLGGPT
+292 EKKVFLGGA
-302 TNTTTIKEGVKA
+302 NTKTTINKGVKA
-314 RFIFNDGSES
+314 RFLFNDESES
-324 KKNEFKSEYV
+324 KKNEFGSDSVY
-334 HVEPDE
+334 VEPVE
-340 ENRQYT
+340 KNRQYT

-358 LQVEGNYGV
+358 MQVEGNYGV
-367 NTSGATQGVITKEYI
+367 NTSGATQGVIAKEYM

-391 TINNGGKLFSNGL
+391 TINNGGKLISNGL

-430 YRGGTMTQSYVNKD
+430 YRGGTMTQSYVNND

-457 CKARVKYNQTN
+457 CKARVKYDQTN
-468 GWGSLNGYVNAQAFT
+468 GWGSLNGYVNAQAFR
-483 DVGTGDLTIK
+483 DVVAGDLTILK
-493 GQQEFELNFIGSSNS
+493 GQQEFELNFIGPSNS

-513 LDNPS
+513 LDKPS
-518 TDNEDSYVDVIGY
+518 TYNEDSYVDVIGY
-531 KENSIDKTSANNKPF
+531 KENSIDKTSANKLY

-560 VSIGEFKFDIKALG
+560 VSIGEFKFNIKVSG
-574 IPVNVDTSKYSLPIS
+574 ISISVDTSKYSLPIS
-589 SFFDLEVKK
+589 SFFDLEIKN

-606 IKFLPGSSLIVDKNS
+606 IKFLPGSSLIVDNKS

-655 TDLIKLADMSGKDKN
+655 TDLIKLADMSGS
-670 GNATEANISG
+670 NATEANISG
-680 DGYGQQVFK
+680 DGYGQRVFK
-689 AQSFQKYKSNPNVQI
+689 DQSFQKYKSNPNVQI

-723 GTINLN
+723 GTINLS

-774 KNSHVK
+774 NNSHVK

-790 KAYYNDETNSYVGTY
+790 TAYYNDGTNSYVGTY

-810 FRTNNKTY
+810 FRANSKTY
-818 YFNNDGKYSINDT
+818 YFNNDGKYKTNDT

-864 LTSTDNKTGTIDHT
+864 LTSTDNKTGTVDHT
-878 RLSENA
+878 RLSGNA
-884 TVDSKVKYD
+884 TVDSKVKCD
-893 KILGKWVKG
+893 NTLGKWVRG

>member
-7 GLLALL
+7 GILALL

-30 INNQLNT
+30 INNKLNT
-37 TNAIQINKTND
+37 TSTIQINKTNK

-55 FKYQVCTGHKETEG
+55 FKYQVCTGYKETEG
-69 NEEETGYRDVNIGK
+69 NEEETGYRDVNIG
-83 GNSIDNKRKYNE
+83 NTFNTNKTKYDE
-95 FFNKVND
+95 FFKLVND
-102 WCETGFSSDSV
+102 WCETGFSGDI
-113 EENSTPYKR
+113 EANTYKS
-122 KGKGDYRGYN
+122 KGKGDYSGYN
-132 VYIKVSKKIEPY
+132 VYIKVSRKIEAH
-144 KKGLGVITY
+144 KGVFDTY

-165 TNVQLIYDFP
+165 NVQLAYDFL
-175 SKSTSITI
+175 STSTSITI

-203 SKDYEFVGFKEVR
+203 SKNYEFVGFKEVG

-225 ISLDKTFKENTTL
+225 ISLDKTFITDTTL
-238 YAIFNK
+238 YAIFNSK
-244 KPLDGDTNYNKN
+244 TLNGDTKY

-267 GTVDFNAGVAVG
+267 GTIDFNAGVAVG

-292 EKKVFLGGPT
+292 EKKVFLGGA
-302 TNTTTIKEGVKA
+302 NTKTTIKKGVKA
-314 RFIFNDGSES
+314 RFLFNDGSES
-324 KKNEFKSEYV
+324 KKNEFGSDSVY
-334 HVEPDE
+334 VEPVE
-340 ENRQYT
+340 KNRQYT

-358 LQVEGNYGV
+358 MQVEGNYGV
-367 NTSGATQGVITKEYI
+367 NTSNATQGVITKEYI

-391 TINNGGKLFSNGL
+391 TINNGGKLISDGL

-430 YRGGTMTQSYVNKD
+430 YRGGAMTQSYVNNN

-457 CKARVKYNQTN
+457 CKARVKYDQTN
-468 GWGSLNGYVNAQAFT
+468 GWGSLNGYVNAQAFN
-483 DVGTGDLTIK
+483 DKGPIK
-493 GQQEFELNFIGSSNS
+493 GQQEFELNFIGSSDS

-513 LDNPS
+513 LDKPS
-518 TDNEDSYVDVIGY
+518 TNNEDPYVDVIGY
-531 KENSIDKTSANNKPF
+531 KENSIDENKIF
-546 SISQRIKIIINKCS
+546 SISQRIKIIINNCN
-560 VSIGEFKFDIKALG
+560 VSIGEFKFDIK
-574 IPVNVDTSKYSLPIS
+574 VNIISVSVDTSKYSLPIS
-589 SFFDLEVKK
+589 SFFDLEVKN

-628 KKAKRAGQISVL
+628 KKAQRAGQISVL
-640 DKSYYYYDKNYKYVT
+640 DKSYYYFDKNYKYVT
-655 TDLIKLADMSGKDKN
+655 TDLIKLADMSGS
-670 GNATEANISG
+670 NATERNISG
-680 DGYGQQVFK
+680 DVFGQQVFK
-689 AQSFQKYKSNPNVQI
+689 AESFQKYKSNPNVQI

-723 GTINLN
+723 GTINLS

-753 LNKQSVKVITYGY
+753 LNKQNVKVITYGY

-774 KNSHVK
+774 DNSHVK

-790 KAYYNDETNSYVGTY
+790 TAYYNDGTNSYVGTY

-810 FRTNNKTY
+810 FRANGKTY
-818 YFNNDGKYSINDT
+818 YFNNDGEYKTNDT

-852 QQYIYIA
+852 QKYIYIA

-864 LTSTDNKTGTIDHT
+864 LTSTDNKTGTVDHT
-878 RLSENA
+878 RLSGSA

-893 KILGKWVKG
+893 NKLGKWIKS

>member
-7 GLLALL
+7 SLLALL

-30 INNQLNT
+30 INNKLNT
-37 TNAIQINKTND
+37 TSTIQINKNNK

-55 FKYQVCTGHKETEG
+55 FKYQVCTGYKEE
-69 NEEETGYRDVNIGK
+69 IGK
-83 GNSIDNKRKYNE
+83 EEVVVKQKTKIENETNYNDFFTYVNSICI
-95 FFNKVND
+95 ND
-102 WCETGFSSDSV
+102 FS
-113 EENSTPYKR
+113 K
-122 KGKGDYRGYN
+122 
-132 VYIKVSKKIEPY
+132 
-144 KKGLGVITY
+144 
-153 YRGEYTITVKKV
+153 TVKKGTYHFKGKNEFSGWEINIYV
-165 TNVQLIYDFP
+165 TEEIKSYWLFGTKYSGEYNITK
-175 SKSTSITI
+175 SKITINKTFVTPDTSTSITI

-190 TSFIKNSFYKDSN
+190 TSFIKNSFYQDSN
-203 SKDYEFVGFKEVR
+203 SKDYEFVGFKEVG
-216 SDGKPSDSF
+216 SDGNPSDSF
-225 ISLDKTFKENTTL
+225 ISLDKTFITDTTL
-238 YAIFNK
+238 YAIFNSK
-244 KPLDGDTNYNKN
+244 TLNGDTKY

-292 EKKVFLGGPT
+292 EKKVFLGGA
-302 TNTTTIKEGVKA
+302 NTKTTINKGVKA
-314 RFIFNDGSES
+314 RFLFNDGSES
-324 KKNEFKSEYV
+324 KKNEFGSDSVY
-334 HVEPDE
+334 VEPVE
-340 ENRQYT
+340 KNRQYT

-358 LQVEGNYGV
+358 MQVEGNYGV
-367 NTSGATQGVITKEYI
+367 NTSGATQGVIAKEYMCI
-382 CLDLNGHNI
+382 DLNGHNI
-391 TINNGGKLFSNGL
+391 TINNGGKLISNGL

-430 YRGGTMTQSYVNKD
+430 YRGGTMTQSYVNND

-457 CKARVKYNQTN
+457 CKARVKYDQTN
-468 GWGSLNGYVNAQAFT
+468 GWGSLNGYVNAQAFR
-483 DVGTGDLTIK
+483 DVVAGDLTILK
-493 GQQEFELNFIGSSNS
+493 GQQEFELNFIGPSNS

-513 LDNPS
+513 LDKPS
-518 TDNEDSYVDVIGY
+518 TYNEDSYVDVIGY
-531 KENSIDKTSANNKPF
+531 KENSIDKTSANKLY

-560 VSIGEFKFDIKALG
+560 VSIGEFKFNIKVSG
-574 IPVNVDTSKYSLPIS
+574 ISISVDTSKYSLPIS
-589 SFFDLEVKK
+589 SFFDLEIKN

-606 IKFLPGSSLIVDKNS
+606 IKFLPGSSLIVDNKS

-640 DKSYYYYDKNYKYVT
+640 DKSYYYYNKNYKYVT
-655 TDLIKLADMSGKDKN
+655 TDLIKLADMSGS
-670 GNATEANISG
+670 NATEANISG

-723 GTINLN
+723 GTINLS

-774 KNSHVK
+774 NNSHVK

-790 KAYYNDETNSYVGTY
+790 TAYYNDGTNSYVGTY

-810 FRTNNKTY
+810 FRANSKTY
-818 YFNNDGKYSINDT
+818 YFNNDGKYKTNDT

-864 LTSTDNKTGTIDHT
+864 LTSTDNKTGTVDHT
-878 RLSENA
+878 RLSGNA

-893 KILGKWVKG
+893 NTLGKWVRG

>member
-37 TNAIQINKTND
+37 TSTIQINKTNK

-55 FKYQVCTGHKETEG
+55 FKYQVCTGYKEGIDKEEVVVKQKTKIE
-69 NEEETGYRDVNIGK
+69 NETNYNDFFTYV
-83 GNSIDNKRKYNE
+83 NSICINDFSKTVKEGTYHFKGINE
-95 FFNKVND
+95 FSGWEINIYV
-102 WCETGFSSDSV
+102 T
-113 EENSTPYKR
+113 
-122 KGKGDYRGYN
+122 
-132 VYIKVSKKIEPY
+132 KKIY
-144 KKGLGVITY
+144 SNWFFGTKY
-153 YRGEYTITVKKV
+153 SGEYNITKSKITINKTFV
-165 TNVQLIYDFP
+165 TPDT
-175 SKSTSITI
+175 STSITI

-190 TSFIKNSFYKDSN
+190 TSFIKNSFYKDPN
-203 SKDYEFVGFKEVR
+203 SKNYEFVGFKEVG

-225 ISLDKTFKENTTL
+225 ISLDKTFITDTTL
-238 YAIFNK
+238 YAIFNSK
-244 KPLDGDTNYNKN
+244 TLDGDTKY

-292 EKKVFLGGPT
+292 EKKVFLGGA
-302 TNTTTIKEGVKA
+302 NTKTTIKKGVNA
-314 RFIFNDGSES
+314 RFIFNDGLES
-324 KKNEFKSEYV
+324 KKNEFGSGSV
-334 HVEPDE
+334 GVEPVE

-358 LQVEGNYGV
+358 MQVEGNYGV
-367 NTSGATQGVITKEYI
+367 NTSGATQGVITKEYM

-391 TINNGGKLFSNGL
+391 TISNGGKLISNGL

-409 GTGQINVEGGGYL
+409 GTGQINVEGGGCL

-430 YRGGTMTQSYVNKD
+430 YRGGTMTQSYVNND

-457 CKARVKYNQTN
+457 CKARIKYDQTN

-483 DVGTGDLTIK
+483 DKGPIK

-513 LDNPS
+513 LDKPNTNS
-518 TDNEDSYVDVIGY
+518 EDSYVDFIGY
-531 KENSIDKTSANNKPF
+531 KENSIDKTSADKF
-546 SISQRIKIIINKCS
+546 YSISQRIKIIINNCN
-560 VSIGEFKFDIKALG
+560 VSIGEFKFDIKVS
-574 IPVNVDTSKYSLPIS
+574 IISVSVDTSKYSFPIS
-589 SFFDLEVKK
+589 PFFDLEVKN

-628 KKAKRAGQISVL
+628 KKTKRAGQISVL

-680 DGYGQQVFK
+680 DSYGQQVFK

-704 KGTLLFKTGNDSGM
+704 KGTLLFKTGNNSGM

-723 GTINLN
+723 GTINLS

-766 DYMIGNCS
+766 DYMIGNC
-774 KNSHVK
+774 KNNSHVK

-790 KAYYNDETNSYVGTY
+790 TAYYNDGANSYVGTY

-810 FRTNNKTY
+810 FRANGKTY
-818 YFNNDGKYSINDT
+818 YFNNDGKYTIDDT

-841 DSNSKIITDNN
+841 DSTSKIITDNR
-852 QQYIYIA
+852 QQYIYLA

-864 LTSTDNKTGTIDHT
+864 LTSTDNKTGTVDHT

-893 KILGKWVKG
+893 NTLGKWVKG